1 MAELIIR
8 QGPDSGARS
17 SIEHELTLGRSSHS
31 RSNDKSFLRLSDAEI
46 SRRHMRIYKDGS
58 NYYVEDL
65 HSTNGTL
72 LHGKFLKPGEPNE
85 LKDGDELYLG
95 NSQAIFR
102 LRAVPVNQ
110 PSVAEFDL
118 APAMKSG
125 HKSTGEVH
133 VISNEEDQPD
143 VSMIVDASQILLQL
157 RDKVSGDADLN
168 KELVK
173 RMQAMVQVSIALGAI
188 TDLDELLAKIM
199 ELIFEIFEG
208 ADRAFVVAYN
218 AKNNQTHPLIMKHRD
233 SETPE
238 GEEIALSRTIID
250 QVLEQKHA
258 LMLVDALGDQRFG
271 EHDSVQDLAI
281 RSVMCAPL
289 LYEND
294 VLGLIQV
301 DTSQSSHVFTAE
313 DLEVLTGISA
323 QMAISMKNSQLYQE
337 IEGLFEGFVT
347 ASVQAIEARD
357 PSTAGHS
364 FRVADHTEQLAMA
377 VDRTD
382 EYGLREVEFSR
393 EQVQEIRYAALLHDF
408 GKVGVREHILTK
420 AKKLYPHEMAEL
432 KLRVK
437 YAKACLERKAYK
449 ELVDLYQNGDL
460 PPEEFQVR
468 RAQLDEKLHQEIN
481 RLNEFL
487 VMIMEVNEPE
497 YVYDKNTGRL
507 HEVNDYRFHDREEQE
522 IQLLSDF
529 EFSVLSF
536 SRGSLNPEER
546 REIES
551 HVSHTFEFLSLIPWT
566 GPFSGIP
573 DIAHAHHE
581 KLDGTGYP
589 QGLMADQIPVQSKIM
604 AIADIYDALTAGD
617 RPYRSGVPTETALH
631 VIEKEVKL
639 GKLDEQMFKIFVD
652 SESYKLRDNLASRSS

>member
-8 QGPDSGARS
+8 RGPDSGTRTM
-17 SIEHELTLGRSSHS
+17 IEQELVLGRSS
-31 RSNDKSFLRLSDAEI
+31 RSQPKNQPFLRLSDAEI
-46 SRRHMRIYKDGS
+46 SRRHLRIFKNGEGYF
-58 NYYVEDL
+58 VEDL
-65 HSTNGTL
+65 QSTNGTL
-72 LHGKFLKPGEPNE
+72 LHGKFLKPGEPLA
-85 LKDGDELYLG
+85 LKDGDEVYFG
-95 NSQAIFR
+95 NTQAVIR
-102 LRAVPVNQ
+102 LPVS
-110 PSVAEFDL
+110 PAETSEMEEFDL
-118 APAMKSG
+118 LPAKSARSG
-125 HKSTGEVH
+125 TSELH
-133 VISNEEDQPD
+133 VLSEEDKQPG

-157 RDKVSGDADLN
+157 RDQVSDDAAVN

-188 TDLDELLAKIM
+188 TDLDKLLAKIM
-199 ELIFEIFEG
+199 ELIFKIFEG
-208 ADRAFVVAYN
+208 ADRAFVVAY
-218 AKNNQTHPLIMKHRD
+218 KSDTQQFHPLIMRERD
-233 SETPE
+233 SEIPST
-238 GEEIALSRTIID
+238 EEISLSRTIIN

-258 LMLVDALGDQRFG
+258 LMLMDAMSDQRFG
-271 EHDSVQDLAI
+271 NQDSVVDLSI

-301 DTSQSSHVFTAE
+301 DSRQSSHVFAAE

-337 IEGLFEGFVT
+337 IEGLFEGFVK

-364 FRVADHTEQLAMA
+364 FRVADHTEQLAIA
-377 VDRTD
+377 VDRTG
-382 EYGLREVEFSR
+382 EHGLRDIVFSR

-420 AKKLYPHEMAEL
+420 AKKLYPHELGEL
-432 KLRVK
+432 KLRIK

-449 ELVDLYQNGDL
+449 DLVDLYQNGEIS
-460 PPEEFQVR
+460 PAEFQQQRVR
-468 RAQLDEKLHQEIN
+468 VEEQLQQEIA

-487 VMIMEVNEPE
+487 VMILEVNEPE
-497 YVYDKNTGRL
+497 FVYDKNKGRL
-507 HEVNDYRFHDREEQE
+507 HELNDSRFHDRDEQQ
-522 IQLLSDF
+522 IQLLTDF

-566 GPFSGIP
+566 GQFAGVP

-589 QGLMADQIPVQSKIM
+589 QGLLANQIPVQSKIM

-639 GKLDEQMFKIFVD
+639 GKLDEQMFRVFVD
-652 SESYKLRDNLASRSS
+652 SESYKLRDTK

>member
-8 QGPDSGARS
+8 RGPDSGTRTM
-17 SIEHELTLGRSSHS
+17 IEQELVLGRSS
-31 RSNDKSFLRLSDAEI
+31 RSQPNKQPFLRLSDAEI
-46 SRRHMRIYKDGS
+46 SRRHLRIFKNGEGYF
-58 NYYVEDL
+58 VEDL
-65 HSTNGTL
+65 QSTNGTL
-72 LHGKFLKPGEPNE
+72 LHGKFLKPGEPLA
-85 LKDGDELYLG
+85 LKDGDEVYFG
-95 NSQAIFR
+95 NTQAVFR
-102 LRAVPVNQ
+102 LPVS
-110 PSVAEFDL
+110 PAETSEMEEFDL
-118 APAMKSG
+118 APAKPSG
-125 HKSTGEVH
+125 SHARELH
-133 VISNEEDQPD
+133 VLSEEDKQPD

-157 RDKVSGDADLN
+157 RDQVSDDAAMN

-188 TDLDELLAKIM
+188 TDLDKLLAKIM
-199 ELIFEIFEG
+199 ELIFKIFEG
-208 ADRAFVVAYN
+208 ADRAFVVAY
-218 AKNNQTHPLIMKHRD
+218 KTDTKQFHPLIMRERD
-233 SETPE
+233 SETPST
-238 GEEIALSRTIID
+238 EEISLSRTIIN

-258 LMLVDALGDQRFG
+258 LMLMDAMSDQRFG
-271 EHDSVQDLAI
+271 NQDSVVDLSI

-301 DTSQSSHVFTAE
+301 DSRQSSHVFAAE

-337 IEGLFEGFVT
+337 IEGLFEGFVK

-364 FRVADHTEQLAMA
+364 FRVADHTEQLAIA
-377 VDRTD
+377 VDRTG
-382 EYGLREVEFSR
+382 EHGLRDIVFSR

-420 AKKLYPHEMAEL
+420 AKKLYPHELGEL
-432 KLRVK
+432 KLRIK

-449 ELVDLYQNGDL
+449 DLVEMYQNGEYS
-460 PPEEFQVR
+460 PAEFQLQRVR
-468 RAQLDEKLHQEIN
+468 VEEQLQQEIG

-487 VMIMEVNEPE
+487 VMILEVNEPE
-497 YVYDKNTGRL
+497 FVYDKNKGRL
-507 HEVNDYRFHDREEQE
+507 HELNDYRFHDRDEQQ
-522 IQLLSDF
+522 IQLLTDF

-566 GPFSGIP
+566 GQFAGVP

-589 QGLMADQIPVQSKIM
+589 QGLLADQIPVQSKIM

-639 GKLDEQMFKIFVD
+639 GKLDDQMFRVFVE
-652 SESYKLRDNLASRSS
+652 SESYKLRDAK

>member
-8 QGPDSGARS
+8 QGPDSGTRFK
-17 SIEHELTLGRSSHS
+17 IEQELILGRSSQS
-31 RSNDKSFLRLSDAEI
+31 RANDPKFLRLSDAEI
-46 SRRHMRIYKDGS
+46 SRQHMRIFQNGEGYF
-58 NYYVEDL
+58 VEDL

-72 LHGKFLKPGEPNE
+72 LEGKFLQPGAAQE
-85 LKDGDELYLG
+85 LKDGDELYFG
-95 NSQAIFR
+95 NSQAVFR
-102 LRAVPVNQ
+102 LQDVPATQSRV
-110 PSVAEFDL
+110 VDFDL
-118 APAMKSG
+118 APVKSG
-125 HKSTGEVH
+125 HRTTSELH
-133 VISNEEDQPD
+133 VISGDEDQPD
-143 VSMIVDASQILLQL
+143 VSMIVDASQILMQL
-157 RDKVSGDADLN
+157 RDKVSGDAELN

-173 RMQAMVQVSIALGAI
+173 RMQAMIQVSIALGAI

-199 ELIFEIFEG
+199 QLIFDIFEG
-208 ADRAFVVAYN
+208 ADRAFVVAYK
-218 AKNNQTHPLIMKHRD
+218 AKTNQFRPLIMRNRD
-233 SETPE
+233 SEIPP
-238 GEEIALSRTIID
+238 GEDIALSRTIIN

-258 LMLVDALGDQRFG
+258 LLLMDALGDQRFSN
-271 EHDSVQDLAI
+271 HDSIQDLSI

-294 VLGLIQV
+294 VLGLIQI
-301 DTSQSSHVFTAE
+301 DTRQSSHVFTAE
-313 DLEVLTGISA
+313 DLDVLTGISA

-377 VDRTD
+377 VDRTN
-382 EYGLREVEFSR
+382 EYGLRDITFSR
-393 EQVQEIRYAALLHDF
+393 EQIQEVRYAALLHDF

-420 AKKLYPHEMAEL
+420 AKKLYPHEMTEL
-432 KLRVK
+432 KLRIK

-449 ELVDLYQNGDL
+449 DSVDMYQNGGLSPD
-460 PPEEFQVR
+460 EFQLR
-468 RAQLDEKLHQEIN
+468 QNQLDEKLQQEIA

-487 VMIMEVNEPE
+487 VMILEVNEPE
-497 YVYDKNTGRL
+497 HLYDKNTGRL
-507 HEVNDYRFHDREEQE
+507 QEINDYRFTDQDEQE
-522 IQLLSDF
+522 IQLLTDF

-566 GPFSGIP
+566 GKYEGIP

-589 QGLMADQIPVQSKIM
+589 QGLMADQIPVQSRIM

-617 RPYRSGVPTETALH
+617 RPYRSGVPTETALQ
-631 VIEKEVKL
+631 VIENEVKL
-639 GKLDEQMFKIFVD
+639 GKLDEQLFRVFVE
-652 SESYKLRDNLASRSS
+652 SESYKLREN

>member
-8 QGPDSGARS
+8 QGPDSGTRFK
-17 SIEHELTLGRSSHS
+17 IEQELILGRSSQS
-31 RSNDKSFLRLSDAEI
+31 RANDPKFLRLSDAEI
-46 SRRHMRIYKDGS
+46 SRQHMRIFQNGEGYF
-58 NYYVEDL
+58 VEDL

-72 LHGKFLKPGEPNE
+72 LDGKFLKPGEAQE
-85 LKDGDELYLG
+85 LKDGDELYFG
-95 NSQAIFR
+95 NSQAVFR
-102 LRAVPVNQ
+102 LRDVPATHSSEVD
-110 PSVAEFDL
+110 FDL
-118 APAMKSG
+118 APVKTG
-125 HKSTGEVH
+125 QVRTGELH
-133 VISNEEDQPD
+133 VLSEEDDQPD
-143 VSMIVDASQILLQL
+143 VSMIVDASQILMQL
-157 RDKVSGDADLN
+157 RDKVSGDAELN

-173 RMQAMVQVSIALGAI
+173 RMQAMIQVSIALGAI

-199 ELIFEIFEG
+199 QLIFDIFEG
-208 ADRAFVVAYN
+208 ADRAFVVAYK
-218 AKNNQTHPLIMKHRD
+218 AKTNQFRPLIVRNRD
-233 SETPE
+233 SEIPP
-238 GEEIALSRTIID
+238 GEDIALSRTIIN

-258 LMLVDALGDQRFG
+258 LMLMDALDDQRFSN
-271 EHDSVQDLAI
+271 HDSIQDLSI

-294 VLGLIQV
+294 VLGLIQI
-301 DTSQSSHVFTAE
+301 DTRQSSHVFTAE
-313 DLEVLTGISA
+313 DLDVLTGISA
-323 QMAISMKNSQLYQE
+323 QIAISMKNSQLYQE

-377 VDRTD
+377 VDRTND
-382 EYGLREVEFSR
+382 YGLRDITFSR
-393 EQVQEIRYAALLHDF
+393 EQIQEVRYAALLHDF

-420 AKKLYPHEMAEL
+420 AKKLYPHEMVEL
-432 KLRVK
+432 KLRIK

-449 ELVDLYQNGDL
+449 DSVDLYQNGGLSPD
-460 PPEEFQVR
+460 EFQLR
-468 RAQLDEKLHQEIN
+468 QNQLNEKLQQEIA

-487 VMIMEVNEPE
+487 VMILEVNEPACQ
-497 YVYDKNTGRL
+497 YDKNTGHL
-507 HEVNDYRFHDREEQE
+507 HEVNEYYFTDQDEQE
-522 IQLLSDF
+522 IQLLTDF

-566 GPFSGIP
+566 EQFEGIP

-589 QGLMADQIPVQSKIM
+589 QGLMADQIPVQSRVM

-617 RPYRSGVPTETALH
+617 RPYRSGVPTETALQ
-631 VIEKEVKL
+631 VIENEVKI
-639 GKLDEQMFKIFVD
+639 GKLDEQMFRVFVE
-652 SESYKLRDNLASRSS
+652 SESYKLREN

>member
-8 QGPDSGARS
+8 QGPDSGTRFK
-17 SIEHELTLGRSSHS
+17 IEQELIMGRSSQS
-31 RSNDKSFLRLSDAEI
+31 RANDPKFLRLSDAEI
-46 SRRHMRIYKDGS
+46 SRQHMRIFQNGEGYF
-58 NYYVEDL
+58 VEDL

-72 LHGKFLKPGEPNE
+72 LRGKFLQPGAAQE
-85 LKDGDELYLG
+85 LKDGDELYFG
-95 NSQAIFR
+95 NSQAVFR
-102 LRAVPVNQ
+102 LQDVPATQSRV
-110 PSVAEFDL
+110 VDFDL
-118 APAMKSG
+118 APVKSG
-125 HKSTGEVH
+125 HRTTSELH
-133 VISNEEDQPD
+133 VISGDEDQPD
-143 VSMIVDASQILLQL
+143 VSMIVDASQILMQL
-157 RDKVSGDADLN
+157 RDKVSGDAELN

-173 RMQAMVQVSIALGAI
+173 RMQAMIQVSIALGAI

-199 ELIFEIFEG
+199 QLIFDIFEG
-208 ADRAFVVAYN
+208 ADRAFVVAYK
-218 AKNNQTHPLIMKHRD
+218 AKTNQFRPLIMRNRD
-233 SETPE
+233 SEIPP
-238 GEEIALSRTIID
+238 GEDIALSRTIIN

-258 LMLVDALGDQRFG
+258 LLLMDALGDQRFSN
-271 EHDSVQDLAI
+271 HDSIQDLSI

-294 VLGLIQV
+294 VLGLIQI
-301 DTSQSSHVFTAE
+301 DTRQSSHVFTAE
-313 DLEVLTGISA
+313 DLDVLTGISA

-377 VDRTD
+377 VDRTN
-382 EYGLREVEFSR
+382 EYGLRDITFSR
-393 EQVQEIRYAALLHDF
+393 EQIQEVRYAALLHDF

-420 AKKLYPHEMAEL
+420 AKKLYPHEMTEL
-432 KLRVK
+432 KLRIK

-449 ELVDLYQNGDL
+449 DSVDMYQNGGLSPD
-460 PPEEFQVR
+460 EFQLR
-468 RAQLDEKLHQEIN
+468 QNQLDEKLQQEIA

-487 VMIMEVNEPE
+487 VMILEVNEPE
-497 YVYDKNTGRL
+497 HLYDKNTGRL
-507 HEVNDYRFHDREEQE
+507 QEINDYRFADQDEQE
-522 IQLLSDF
+522 IQLLTDF

-566 GPFSGIP
+566 GQYEGIP

-589 QGLMADQIPVQSKIM
+589 QGLMADQIPVQSRIM

-617 RPYRSGVPTETALH
+617 RPYRSGVPTEAALQ
-631 VIEKEVKL
+631 VIENEVKI
-639 GKLDEQMFKIFVD
+639 GKLDEQLFRVFVE
-652 SESYKLRDNLASRSS
+652 SESYKLREN

>member
-8 QGPDSGARS
+8 QGPDSGTRFK
-17 SIEHELTLGRSSHS
+17 IEQELILGRSSHS
-31 RSNDKSFLRLSDAEI
+31 RANDPKFFRLSDAEI
-46 SRRHMRIYKDGS
+46 SRQHMRIFQNGEGYF
-58 NYYVEDL
+58 VEDL

-72 LHGKFLKPGEPNE
+72 LRGKFLQPGEAQE
-85 LKDGDELYLG
+85 LKDGDELFLG
-95 NSQAIFR
+95 NSQVVFR
-102 LRAVPVNQ
+102 LREVPATQSSEVD
-110 PSVAEFDL
+110 FDL
-118 APAMKSG
+118 ASVKTG
-125 HKSTGEVH
+125 QVRTGELH
-133 VISNEEDQPD
+133 VLSKDDDQPD
-143 VSMIVDASQILLQL
+143 VSMIVDASQILMQL
-157 RDKVSGDADLN
+157 RDKVSGDAELN

-173 RMQAMVQVSIALGAI
+173 RMQAMIQVSIALGAI

-199 ELIFEIFEG
+199 QLIFEIFER
-208 ADRAFVVAYN
+208 ADRAFVVAYK
-218 AKNNQTHPLIMKHRD
+218 AKTNQFHPLIIRNRG
-233 SETPE
+233 SEIPP
-238 GEEIALSRTIID
+238 GEDIALSRTIIN

-258 LMLVDALGDQRFG
+258 LLLMDALGDQRFSN
-271 EHDSVQDLAI
+271 HDSIQDLSI

-294 VLGLIQV
+294 VLGLIQI
-301 DTSQSSHVFTAE
+301 DTRQSSNVFTAE
-313 DLEVLTGISA
+313 DLDVLTGISA

-377 VDRTD
+377 VDRTND
-382 EYGLREVEFSR
+382 NGLSDITFSR
-393 EQVQEIRYAALLHDF
+393 EQIQEVRYAALLHDF

-432 KLRVK
+432 KLRIK
-437 YAKACLERKAYK
+437 YARACLERKAYK
-449 ELVDLYQNGDL
+449 DSVDLFLKGGLSPD
-460 PPEEFQVR
+460 EFQLR
-468 RAQLDEKLHQEIN
+468 QNQLDEKLQQDIA

-487 VMIMEVNEPE
+487 VMILEVNEPE
-497 YVYDKNTGRL
+497 HLYDKNTGRL
-507 HEVNDYRFHDREEQE
+507 HEANDYRFLDQDEQE
-522 IQLLSDF
+522 IQLLTDF

-551 HVSHTFEFLSLIPWT
+551 HVSHTFDFLSLIPWT
-566 GPFSGIP
+566 GQYEGIP

-589 QGLMADQIPVQSKIM
+589 QGLMADQIPVQSRIM

-617 RPYRSGVPTETALH
+617 RPYRSGVPTETALQ
-631 VIEKEVKL
+631 VIENEVKI
-639 GKLDEQMFKIFVD
+639 GKLDEQMFRVFVE
-652 SESYKLRDNLASRSS
+652 SESYKLREN

>member
-8 QGPDSGARS
+8 QGPDSGTRFK
-17 SIEHELTLGRSSHS
+17 IEQELILGRSSQS
-31 RSNDKSFLRLSDAEI
+31 RANDPKFLRLSDAEI
-46 SRRHMRIYKDGS
+46 SRQHMRIFQNGEGYF
-58 NYYVEDL
+58 VEDL

-72 LHGKFLKPGEPNE
+72 LRGKFLQPGAAQE
-85 LKDGDELYLG
+85 LKDGDELYFG
-95 NSQAIFR
+95 NSQAVFR
-102 LRAVPVNQ
+102 LQDVPATQSRV
-110 PSVAEFDL
+110 VDFDL
-118 APAMKSG
+118 APVKSG
-125 HKSTGEVH
+125 HRTTSELH
-133 VISNEEDQPD
+133 VISGDEDQPD
-143 VSMIVDASQILLQL
+143 VSMIVDASQILMQL
-157 RDKVSGDADLN
+157 RDKVSGDAELN

-173 RMQAMVQVSIALGAI
+173 RMQAMIQVSIALGAI

-199 ELIFEIFEG
+199 QLIFDIFEG
-208 ADRAFVVAYN
+208 ADRAFVVAYR
-218 AKNNQTHPLIMKHRD
+218 AKTNQFRPLIMRNRD
-233 SETPE
+233 SEIPP
-238 GEEIALSRTIID
+238 GEDIALSRTIIN

-258 LMLVDALGDQRFG
+258 LLLMDALGDQRFSN
-271 EHDSVQDLAI
+271 HDSIQDLSI

-294 VLGLIQV
+294 VLGLIQI
-301 DTSQSSHVFTAE
+301 DTRQSSHVFTAE
-313 DLEVLTGISA
+313 DLDVLTGISA

-377 VDRTD
+377 VDRTN
-382 EYGLREVEFSR
+382 EYGLRDITFSR
-393 EQVQEIRYAALLHDF
+393 GQLQEVRYAALLHDF

-420 AKKLYPHEMAEL
+420 AKKLYPHEMTEL
-432 KLRVK
+432 KLRIK
-437 YAKACLERKAYK
+437 FAKACLERKAYK
-449 ELVDLYQNGDL
+449 DSVDMYQNGGLSPD
-460 PPEEFQVR
+460 EFQLR
-468 RAQLDEKLHQEIN
+468 QNQLEEKLQQEIA

-487 VMIMEVNEPE
+487 VMILEVNEPE
-497 YVYDKNTGRL
+497 HLYDKNTGRL
-507 HEVNDYRFHDREEQE
+507 QEINDYRFTDQDEQE
-522 IQLLSDF
+522 IQLLTDF

-566 GPFSGIP
+566 GKYEGIP

-589 QGLMADQIPVQSKIM
+589 QGLMADQIPVQSRIM

-617 RPYRSGVPTETALH
+617 RPYRSGVPTETALQ
-631 VIEKEVKL
+631 VIENEVKL
-639 GKLDEQMFKIFVD
+639 GKLDEQLFRVFVE
-652 SESYKLRDNLASRSS
+652 SECYKLREN

>member
-8 QGPDSGARS
+8 RGPDSGTRTM
-17 SIEHELTLGRSSHS
+17 IEQELVLGRSS
-31 RSNDKSFLRLSDAEI
+31 RSQPNKQPFLRLSDAEI
-46 SRRHMRIYKDGS
+46 SRRHLRIFKNGEGYF
-58 NYYVEDL
+58 VEDL
-65 HSTNGTL
+65 QSTNGTL
-72 LHGKFLKPGEPNE
+72 LHGKFLKPGEPLA
-85 LKDGDELYLG
+85 LKDGDEVYFG
-95 NSQAIFR
+95 NTQAVFR
-102 LRAVPVNQ
+102 LPVS
-110 PSVAEFDL
+110 PAETSEMEEFDL
-118 APAMKSG
+118 APAKPSG
-125 HKSTGEVH
+125 SHARELH
-133 VISNEEDQPD
+133 VLSEEDKQPD

-157 RDKVSGDADLN
+157 RDQVSDDAAMN

-188 TDLDELLAKIM
+188 TDLDKLLAKIM
-199 ELIFEIFEG
+199 ELIFKIFEG
-208 ADRAFVVAYN
+208 ADRAFVVAY
-218 AKNNQTHPLIMKHRD
+218 KTDTKQFHPLIMRERD
-233 SETPE
+233 SETPST
-238 GEEIALSRTIID
+238 EEISLSRTIIN

-258 LMLVDALGDQRFG
+258 LMLMDAMSDQRFG
-271 EHDSVQDLAI
+271 NQDSVVDLSI

-301 DTSQSSHVFTAE
+301 DSRQSSHVFAAE

-337 IEGLFEGFVT
+337 IEGLFEGFVK

-364 FRVADHTEQLAMA
+364 FRVADHTEQLAIA
-377 VDRTD
+377 VDRTG
-382 EYGLREVEFSR
+382 EHGLRDIVFSR

-420 AKKLYPHEMAEL
+420 AKKLYPHELGEL
-432 KLRVK
+432 KLRIK

-449 ELVDLYQNGDL
+449 DLVDLYQNGEYS
-460 PPEEFQVR
+460 PTEFQLQRVR
-468 RAQLDEKLHQEIN
+468 VEEQLQQEIAQ
-481 RLNEFL
+481 LNEFL
-487 VMIMEVNEPE
+487 VMILEVNEPE
-497 YVYDKNTGRL
+497 FVYDKNKGRL
-507 HEVNDYRFHDREEQE
+507 HELNDYRFHDRDEQQ
-522 IQLLSDF
+522 IQLLTDF

-566 GPFSGIP
+566 GQFAGVP

-589 QGLMADQIPVQSKIM
+589 QGLLADEIPVQSKIM

-639 GKLDEQMFKIFVD
+639 GKLDEQMFRVFVD
-652 SESYKLRDNLASRSS
+652 SESYKLRDIK

>member
-8 QGPDSGARS
+8 RGPDSGTRTM
-17 SIEHELTLGRSSHS
+17 IEQELVLGRSS
-31 RSNDKSFLRLSDAEI
+31 RSQPNKQPFLRLSDAEI
-46 SRRHMRIYKDGS
+46 SRRHLRIFKNGEGYF
-58 NYYVEDL
+58 VEDL
-65 HSTNGTL
+65 KSTNGTL
-72 LHGKFLKPGEPNE
+72 LHGKFLKPGEPLA
-85 LKDGDELYLG
+85 LKDGDEVYFG
-95 NSQAIFR
+95 NTQAVIR
-102 LRAVPVNQ
+102 LPVS
-110 PSVAEFDL
+110 PAETSEMEEFDL
-118 APAMKSG
+118 APAKPPGS
-125 HKSTGEVH
+125 HASELH
-133 VISNEEDQPD
+133 VLSEEDKQPD

-157 RDKVSGDADLN
+157 RDQVSDDAAMN

-188 TDLDELLAKIM
+188 TDLDKLLAKIM
-199 ELIFEIFEG
+199 ELIFKIFEG
-208 ADRAFVVAYN
+208 ADRAFVVAY
-218 AKNNQTHPLIMKHRD
+218 KTDTKQFHPLIMRERD
-233 SETPE
+233 SETPSTE
-238 GEEIALSRTIID
+238 KISLSRTIIN

-258 LMLVDALGDQRFG
+258 LMLMDAMSDQRFG
-271 EHDSVQDLAI
+271 NQDSVVDLSI

-301 DTSQSSHVFTAE
+301 DSRQSSHVFAAE

-323 QMAISMKNSQLYQE
+323 QMAISMKNSHLYQE
-337 IEGLFEGFVT
+337 IEGLFEGFVK

-364 FRVADHTEQLAMA
+364 FRVADHTEQLAIA
-377 VDRTD
+377 VDRTG
-382 EYGLREVEFSR
+382 EHGLRDIVFSR

-420 AKKLYPHEMAEL
+420 AKKLYPHELGEL
-432 KLRVK
+432 KLRIK

-449 ELVDLYQNGDL
+449 DLVEMYQNGEYS
-460 PPEEFQVR
+460 PSEFQLQRVR
-468 RAQLDEKLHQEIN
+468 VEEQLQQEIAQ
-481 RLNEFL
+481 LNEFL
-487 VMIMEVNEPE
+487 VMILEVNEPE
-497 YVYDKNTGRL
+497 FVYDKNKGRL
-507 HEVNDYRFHDREEQE
+507 HELNDYRFHDRDEQQ
-522 IQLLSDF
+522 IQLLTDF

-566 GPFSGIP
+566 GQFAGVP

-589 QGLMADQIPVQSKIM
+589 QGLLADEIPVQSKIM

-639 GKLDEQMFKIFVD
+639 GKLDEQMFRVFVE
-652 SESYKLRDNLASRSS
+652 SESYKLRDTK

>member
-8 QGPDSGARS
+8 QGPDSGARTT
-17 SIEHELTLGRSSHS
+17 IEHELTLGRSSHS
-31 RSNDKSFLRLSDAEI
+31 YTNDQQFFRLSDAEI
-46 SRRHMRIYKDGS
+46 SRRHMRIFQTAGS
-58 NYYVEDL
+58 YFVEDL

-72 LHGKFLKPGEPNE
+72 LQGKFLKPGEAQE

-95 NSQAIFR
+95 NSQAVFR
-102 LRAVPVNQ
+102 LRDVPATQ
-110 PSVAEFDL
+110 PNVAEFDL
-118 APAMKSG
+118 APVKPG
-125 HKSTGEVH
+125 RFRTGELH
-133 VISNEEDQPD
+133 VLSKDDEQPD
-143 VSMIVDASQILLQL
+143 VSMIVDASQILMNL
-157 RDKVSGDADLN
+157 RDKVSGDAELN

-188 TDLDELLAKIM
+188 TDLDELLANIM
-199 ELIFEIFEG
+199 KLIFEIFEG
-208 ADRAFVVAYN
+208 ADRAFVVAYK
-218 AKNNQTHPLIMKHRD
+218 AKTNQVHPLIMRNRD
-233 SETPE
+233 SEIPP
-238 GEEIALSRTIID
+238 GEDIALSRTIIN
-250 QVLEQKHA
+250 QALEQKHA
-258 LMLVDALGDQRFG
+258 LLLMDALGDQRFSN
-271 EHDSVQDLAI
+271 HDSIQDLSI

-301 DTSQSSHVFTAE
+301 DTRQSSHVFTAE

-382 EYGLREVEFSR
+382 EYGLRDISFSR
-393 EQVQEIRYAALLHDF
+393 EQLQEVRYAALLHDF

-432 KLRVK
+432 KLRIK
-437 YAKACLERKAYK
+437 YAKACMERKAYK
-449 ELVDLYQNGDL
+449 DLVDLYQNEGLSPD
-460 PPEEFQVR
+460 EFQLR
-468 RAQLDEKLHQEIN
+468 RNQLDEKLRQEIAQ
-481 RLNEFL
+481 LNEFL
-487 VMIMEVNEPE
+487 VMILEVNEPE
-497 YVYDKNTGRL
+497 YQYDKNIGRL
-507 HEVNDYRFHDREEQE
+507 HEINNYHFSDRDEQE
-522 IQLLSDF
+522 IQLLTDF

-566 GPFSGIP
+566 GQFAGIP

-589 QGLMADQIPVQSKIM
+589 QGLLADQIPAQSKIM

-617 RPYRSGVPTETALH
+617 RPYHSGVPTETALH

-639 GKLDEQMFKIFVD
+639 GKLDEQM
-652 SESYKLRDNLASRSS
+652 

>member
-8 QGPDSGARS
+8 QGPDSGTRTP
-17 SIEHELTLGRSSHS
+17 IEQELVLGRSS
-31 RSNDKSFLRLSDAEI
+31 RSNSSEQAFLRLSDAEI
-46 SRRHMRIYKDGS
+46 SRRHLRIFKEGEDYF
-58 NYYVEDL
+58 VEDL
-65 HSTNGTL
+65 QSTNGTL
-72 LHGKFLKPGEPNE
+72 LHGRFLKPGEPE
-85 LKDGDELYLG
+85 ALKDGDEVYFG
-95 NSQAIFR
+95 ITQAVFR
-102 LRAVPVNQ
+102 LPEVP
-110 PSVAEFDL
+110 AEMPDIEDFDL
-118 APAMKSG
+118 APAKPRRSY
-125 HKSTGEVH
+125 TGELRVL
-133 VISNEEDQPD
+133 SEEDKQPD

-157 RDKVSGDADLN
+157 RDQVSEDAELN
-168 KELVK
+168 KELAK

-188 TDLDELLAKIM
+188 TDLDKLLAKIM
-199 ELIFEIFEG
+199 ELVFNIFEG
-208 ADRAFVVAYN
+208 ADRAFVVAYK
-218 AKNNQTHPLIMKHRD
+218 ADTHQFHPLIMRDRD
-233 SETPE
+233 SETPST
-238 GEEIALSRTIID
+238 EEIALSRTIIN
-250 QVLEQKHA
+250 QVLKQKHA
-258 LMLVDALGDQRFG
+258 LMLMDAMSDQRFG
-271 EHDSVQDLAI
+271 NQDSVVDLSI
-281 RSVMCAPL
+281 RSVICAPL

-294 VLGLIQV
+294 VLGMIQV
-301 DTSQSSHVFTAE
+301 DSRQSSHVFTAE

-337 IEGLFEGFVT
+337 IEGLFEGFVK

-364 FRVADHTEQLAMA
+364 FRVADHTEQLAIA

-382 EYGLREVEFSR
+382 EPGLRDIIFSR

-420 AKKLYPHEMAEL
+420 AKKLYPHELGEL

-437 YAKACLERKAYK
+437 YAKVCLERKAYK
-449 ELVDLYQNGDL
+449 DLVDMYQNGEHS
-460 PPEEFQVR
+460 PAEFQLQRVR
-468 RAQLDEKLHQEIN
+468 VEEKLQQEIAQM
-481 RLNEFL
+481 NEFL
-487 VMIMEVNEPE
+487 VMILEVNEPGF
-497 YVYDKNTGRL
+497 VYDKNKGRL
-507 HEVNDYRFHDREEQE
+507 HEVNDYRFHDRDDQQ
-522 IQLLSDF
+522 IQLLTDF

-566 GPFSGIP
+566 GQFAGVP

-589 QGLMADQIPVQSKIM
+589 QGLLADEIPVQSKIM
-604 AIADIYDALTAGD
+604 AISDIYDALTAGD

-639 GKLDEQMFKIFVD
+639 GKLDEQMFRVFVD
-652 SESYKLRDNLASRSS
+652 SESYKLRDIN

>member
-8 QGPDSGARS
+8 QGPDSGIRS
-17 SIEHELTLGRSSHS
+17 MIADELVLGRSSRNTDDQH
-31 RSNDKSFLRLSDAEI
+31 FLRLTDAEI
-46 SRRHMRIYKDGS
+46 SRRHLRIFQNSDG
-58 NYYVEDL
+58 YFVEDL
-65 HSTNGTL
+65 QSTNGTL
-72 LHGKFLKPGEPNE
+72 ICGKFLKPGEPQA
-85 LKDGDELYLG
+85 LKDGDEVFFG
-95 NSQAIFR
+95 NTQAVFR
-102 LRAVPVNQ
+102 LPESPAVA
-110 PSVAEFDL
+110 SELAEFDL
-118 APAMKSG
+118 SPPPSAATKAGQLHILSA
-125 HKSTGEVH
+125 
-133 VISNEEDQPD
+133 EDKQPD

-157 RDKVSGDADLN
+157 RDQVTDDAAMN
-168 KELVK
+168 KELAR

-188 TDLDELLAKIM
+188 TDLDALLAKIM
-199 ELIFEIFEG
+199 ELIFKIFAG
-208 ADRAFVVAYN
+208 ADRAIVVAFK
-218 AKNNQTHPLIMKHRD
+218 ADTNQIQPLIIRD
-233 SETPE
+233 RECDIPST
-238 GEEIALSRTIID
+238 EEMVLSRTIVN

-258 LMLVDALGDQRFG
+258 LMLMDAQSDRRFG
-271 EHDSVQDLAI
+271 SQDSVVDLAI

-301 DTSQSSHVFTAE
+301 DSRQSSHMFTAE
-313 DLEVLTGISA
+313 DLEILTGISA

-337 IEGLFEGFVT
+337 IEGLFEGFVK

-364 FRVADHTEQLAMA
+364 FRVADHTEQLAIA
-377 VDRTD
+377 VDRTG
-382 EYGLREVEFSR
+382 EHGLRDIVFSR
-393 EQVQEIRYAALLHDF
+393 EQIQEVRYAALLHDF
-408 GKVGVREHILTK
+408 GKVGVREHVLTK
-420 AKKLYPHEMAEL
+420 AKKLYPHELGEL
-432 KLRVK
+432 KLRIK

-449 ELVDLYQNGDL
+449 ELVDKYQSGEYSPSEIQVQRVRL
-460 PPEEFQVR
+460 EE
-468 RAQLDEKLHQEIN
+468 QLQQELA

-487 VMIMEVNEPE
+487 VMILEVNEPE
-497 YVYDKNTGRL
+497 YVYDKNKGRL
-507 HEVNDYRFHDREEQE
+507 HELNDYRFHDRDEQQ
-522 IQLLSDF
+522 IQLLTDF

-566 GPFSGIP
+566 GQFAGVP

-589 QGLMADQIPVQSKIM
+589 QGLLADQIPVQSKIM

-617 RPYRSGVPTETALH
+617 RPYRRGVPTETALH

-639 GKLDEQMFKIFVD
+639 GKLDEQMFRVFVE
-652 SESYKLRDNLASRSS
+652 SESYKLRDAKTTG

>member
-8 QGPDSGARS
+8 QGPDSGTRFK
-17 SIEHELTLGRSSHS
+17 IEQELILGRSSQS
-31 RSNDKSFLRLSDAEI
+31 RANDPKFLRLSDAEI
-46 SRRHMRIYKDGS
+46 SRQHMRIFQNGEGYF
-58 NYYVEDL
+58 VEDL

-72 LHGKFLKPGEPNE
+72 LEGKFLQPGAAQE
-85 LKDGDELYLG
+85 LKDGDELYFG
-95 NSQAIFR
+95 NSQAVFR
-102 LRAVPVNQ
+102 LQDVPATQSRV
-110 PSVAEFDL
+110 VDFDL
-118 APAMKSG
+118 APVKSG
-125 HKSTGEVH
+125 HRTTSELH
-133 VISNEEDQPD
+133 VISGDEDQPD
-143 VSMIVDASQILLQL
+143 VSMIVDASQILMQL
-157 RDKVSGDADLN
+157 RDKVSGDAELN

-173 RMQAMVQVSIALGAI
+173 RMQAMIQVSIALGAI

-199 ELIFEIFEG
+199 QLIFDIFEG
-208 ADRAFVVAYN
+208 ADRAFVVAYK
-218 AKNNQTHPLIMKHRD
+218 AKTNQFRPLIMRNRD
-233 SETPE
+233 SEIPP
-238 GEEIALSRTIID
+238 GEDIALSRTIIN

-258 LMLVDALGDQRFG
+258 LLLMDALGDQRFSN
-271 EHDSVQDLAI
+271 HDSIQDLSI

-294 VLGLIQV
+294 VLGLIQI
-301 DTSQSSHVFTAE
+301 DTRQSSHVFTAE
-313 DLEVLTGISA
+313 DLDVLTGISA

-377 VDRTD
+377 VDRTN
-382 EYGLREVEFSR
+382 EYGLRDITFSR
-393 EQVQEIRYAALLHDF
+393 EQIQEVRYAALLHDF

-420 AKKLYPHEMAEL
+420 AKKLYPHEMTEL
-432 KLRVK
+432 KLRIK

-449 ELVDLYQNGDL
+449 DSVDMYQNGGLSPD
-460 PPEEFQVR
+460 EFQLR
-468 RAQLDEKLHQEIN
+468 QNQLGEKLRQEIA

-487 VMIMEVNEPE
+487 VMILEVNEPE
-497 YVYDKNTGRL
+497 HLYDKNTGRL
-507 HEVNDYRFHDREEQE
+507 QEINDYRFADQDEQE
-522 IQLLSDF
+522 IQLLTDF

-566 GPFSGIP
+566 GQYEGIP

-589 QGLMADQIPVQSKIM
+589 QGLMADQIPVQSRIM

-617 RPYRSGVPTETALH
+617 RPYRSGVPTEAALQ
-631 VIEKEVKL
+631 VIENEVKI
-639 GKLDEQMFKIFVD
+639 GKLDEQLFRVFVE
-652 SESYKLRDNLASRSS
+652 SESYKLREN

>member
-8 QGPDSGARS
+8 QGPDSGARATL
-17 SIEHELTLGRSSHS
+17 EHELTLGRSTHS
-31 RSNDKSFLRLSDAEI
+31 RTNDQLFLRLSDAEI
-46 SRRHMRIYKDGS
+46 SRRHMRIFLKGDSYF
-58 NYYVEDL
+58 VEDL
-65 HSTNGTL
+65 SSTNGTL
-72 LHGKFLKPGEPNE
+72 LHGKFLKPGEAQE

-95 NSQAIFR
+95 NSQAVFR
-102 LRAVPVNQ
+102 LRDVIAPQ
-110 PSVAEFDL
+110 TSSVDFDL
-118 APAMKSG
+118 APVKTG
-125 HKSTGEVH
+125 QVRTGELH
-133 VISNEEDQPD
+133 VLSKDDEQPD
-143 VSMIVDASQILLQL
+143 VSMIVDASQILMQL

-188 TDLDELLAKIM
+188 TELDELLAKIM
-199 ELIFEIFEG
+199 QLIFEIFEG
-208 ADRAFVVAYN
+208 ADRAFVVAYKAN
-218 AKNNQTHPLIMKHRD
+218 TNQFRPLIMRNRD
-233 SETPE
+233 SETPA
-238 GEEIALSRTIID
+238 GEDIALSRTIVN

-258 LMLVDALGDQRFG
+258 LMLMDAQGDQRFSN
-271 EHDSVQDLAI
+271 HDSIQDLAI

-289 LYEND
+289 LYENE
-294 VLGLIQV
+294 VLGLIQI
-301 DTSQSSHVFTAE
+301 DTCESSHVFTAE
-313 DLEVLTGISA
+313 DLDVLTGISA
-323 QMAISMKNSQLYQE
+323 QMAISMKNSQLYKE

-382 EYGLREVEFSR
+382 EHGLRDVAFSR
-393 EQVQEIRYAALLHDF
+393 EQIQEVRYAALLHDF

-420 AKKLYPHEMAEL
+420 AKKLYPHEMVEL
-432 KLRVK
+432 KLRIK

-449 ELVDLYQNGDL
+449 DLVDLYQNGL
-460 PPEEFQVR
+460 SPEEFQLR
-468 RAQLDEKLHQEIN
+468 RNELEAKLQQEIA

-487 VMIMEVNEPE
+487 VMILEVNEPE
-497 YVYDKNTGRL
+497 YQYDKNTGRL
-507 HEVNDYRFHDREEQE
+507 HELNEYRFNDRDEQE
-522 IQLLSDF
+522 IQLLTDF

-566 GPFSGIP
+566 GQYSGIP

-631 VIEKEVKL
+631 VIDKEVKL
-639 GKLDEQMFKIFVD
+639 GKLDEQMFRVFVE
-652 SESYKLRDNLASRSS
+652 SESYKLREN

>member
-8 QGPDSGARS
+8 RGPDSGTRTM
-17 SIEHELTLGRSSHS
+17 IEQELVLGRSS
-31 RSNDKSFLRLSDAEI
+31 RSQPNKQPFLRLSDAEI
-46 SRRHMRIYKDGS
+46 SRRHLRIFKNGEGYF
-58 NYYVEDL
+58 VEDL
-65 HSTNGTL
+65 QSTNGTL
-72 LHGKFLKPGEPNE
+72 LHGKFLKPGEPLA
-85 LKDGDELYLG
+85 LKDGDEVYFG
-95 NSQAIFR
+95 NTQAVFR
-102 LRAVPVNQ
+102 LPVS
-110 PSVAEFDL
+110 PAETSEMEEFDL
-118 APAMKSG
+118 APAKPSG
-125 HKSTGEVH
+125 SHARELH
-133 VISNEEDQPD
+133 VLSEEDKQPD

-157 RDKVSGDADLN
+157 RDQVSDDAAMN

-188 TDLDELLAKIM
+188 TDLDKLLAKIM
-199 ELIFEIFEG
+199 ELIFKIFEG
-208 ADRAFVVAYN
+208 ADRAFVVAY
-218 AKNNQTHPLIMKHRD
+218 KTDTKQFHPLIMRERD
-233 SETPE
+233 SETPST
-238 GEEIALSRTIID
+238 EEISLSRTIIN

-258 LMLVDALGDQRFG
+258 LMLMDAMSDQRFG
-271 EHDSVQDLAI
+271 NQDSVVDLSI

-301 DTSQSSHVFTAE
+301 DSRQSSHVFAAE

-337 IEGLFEGFVT
+337 IEGLFEGFVK

-364 FRVADHTEQLAMA
+364 FRVADHTEQLAIA
-377 VDRTD
+377 VDRTG
-382 EYGLREVEFSR
+382 EHGLRDIVFSR

-420 AKKLYPHEMAEL
+420 AKKLYPHELGEL
-432 KLRVK
+432 KLRIK

-449 ELVDLYQNGDL
+449 DLVDLYQNGEYS
-460 PPEEFQVR
+460 PAEFQLQRVR
-468 RAQLDEKLHQEIN
+468 VEEQLQQEIA

-487 VMIMEVNEPE
+487 VMILEVNEPE
-497 YVYDKNTGRL
+497 FVYDKNRGRL
-507 HEVNDYRFHDREEQE
+507 HELNDYRFHDRDEQK
-522 IQLLSDF
+522 IQLLTDF

-566 GPFSGIP
+566 GQFAGVP

-589 QGLMADQIPVQSKIM
+589 QGLLADQIPVQSKIM

-617 RPYRSGVPTETALH
+617 RPYRNGVPTETALH

-639 GKLDEQMFKIFVD
+639 GKLDEQMFRVFVD
-652 SESYKLRDNLASRSS
+652 SESYKLRDTK

>member
-8 QGPDSGARS
+8 QGPDSGTRFK
-17 SIEHELTLGRSSHS
+17 IEQDLILGRSSHS
-31 RSNDKSFLRLSDAEI
+31 RVNDPKFFRLSDAEI
-46 SRRHMRIYKDGS
+46 SRQHMRIFQNGEGYF
-58 NYYVEDL
+58 VEDL

-72 LHGKFLKPGEPNE
+72 LDGKFLKPGEAQE
-85 LKDGDELYLG
+85 LKDGDELYFG
-95 NSQAIFR
+95 NSQAVFR
-102 LRAVPVNQ
+102 LRDVPATQSSEVD
-110 PSVAEFDL
+110 FDL
-118 APAMKSG
+118 APVKTG
-125 HKSTGEVH
+125 QVRTGELH
-133 VISNEEDQPD
+133 VLSEEDDQPD
-143 VSMIVDASQILLQL
+143 VSMIVDASQILMQL
-157 RDKVSGDADLN
+157 RDKVSEDAELN

-173 RMQAMVQVSIALGAI
+173 RMQAMIQVSIALGAI

-199 ELIFEIFEG
+199 QLIFEIFEG
-208 ADRAFVVAYN
+208 ADRAFVVAYK
-218 AKNNQTHPLIMKHRD
+218 AKTNQFRPLIMRNRD
-233 SETPE
+233 SEIPP
-238 GEEIALSRTIID
+238 GEDIALSRTIIN

-258 LMLVDALGDQRFG
+258 LMLMDALDDQRFSN
-271 EHDSVQDLAI
+271 HDSIQDLSI

-294 VLGLIQV
+294 VLGLIQI
-301 DTSQSSHVFTAE
+301 DTRQSSHVFTAE
-313 DLEVLTGISA
+313 DLDVLTGISA

-377 VDRTD
+377 VDRTN
-382 EYGLREVEFSR
+382 EYGLRDTTFSR
-393 EQVQEIRYAALLHDF
+393 EQIQEVRYAALLHDF

-420 AKKLYPHEMAEL
+420 AKKLYPHEMVEL
-432 KLRVK
+432 KLRIK

-449 ELVDLYQNGDL
+449 DSVDLYQNGGLSPD
-460 PPEEFQVR
+460 EFQLR
-468 RAQLDEKLHQEIN
+468 QNQLNEKLQQEIA

-487 VMIMEVNEPE
+487 VMILEVNEPACQ
-497 YVYDKNTGRL
+497 YDKNTGHL
-507 HEVNDYRFHDREEQE
+507 HEVNEYYFTDQDEQK
-522 IQLLSDF
+522 IQLLTDF

-566 GPFSGIP
+566 GQFEGIP

-589 QGLMADQIPVQSKIM
+589 QGLMADQIPVQSRIM

-617 RPYRSGVPTETALH
+617 RPYRSGVPTETALQ
-631 VIEKEVKL
+631 VIENEVKI
-639 GKLDEQMFKIFVD
+639 GKLDEQMFRVFIE
-652 SESYKLRDNLASRSS
+652 SESYKLREN

>member
-8 QGPDSGARS
+8 RGPDSGTRTM
-17 SIEHELTLGRSSHS
+17 IEQELVLGRSS
-31 RSNDKSFLRLSDAEI
+31 RSQPNKQPFLRLSDAEI
-46 SRRHMRIYKDGS
+46 SRRHLRIFKNGEGYF
-58 NYYVEDL
+58 VEDL
-65 HSTNGTL
+65 QSTNGTL
-72 LHGKFLKPGEPNE
+72 LHGKFLKPGEPLA
-85 LKDGDELYLG
+85 LKDGDEVYFG
-95 NSQAIFR
+95 NTQAVFR
-102 LRAVPVNQ
+102 LPVS
-110 PSVAEFDL
+110 PAETSEMEEFDL
-118 APAMKSG
+118 APAKPSG
-125 HKSTGEVH
+125 SHARELH
-133 VISNEEDQPD
+133 VLSEEDKQPD

-157 RDKVSGDADLN
+157 RDQVSDDAAMN

-188 TDLDELLAKIM
+188 TDLDKLLAKIM
-199 ELIFEIFEG
+199 ELIFKIFEG
-208 ADRAFVVAYN
+208 ADRAFVVAY
-218 AKNNQTHPLIMKHRD
+218 KTDTKQFHPLIMRERD
-233 SETPE
+233 SETPST
-238 GEEIALSRTIID
+238 EEISLSRTIIN

-258 LMLVDALGDQRFG
+258 LMLMDAMSDQRFG
-271 EHDSVQDLAI
+271 NQDSVVDLSI

-301 DTSQSSHVFTAE
+301 DSRQSSHVFAAE

-337 IEGLFEGFVT
+337 IEGLFEGFVK

-364 FRVADHTEQLAMA
+364 FRVADHTEQLAIA
-377 VDRTD
+377 VDRTG
-382 EYGLREVEFSR
+382 EHGLRDIVFSR

-420 AKKLYPHEMAEL
+420 AKKLYPHELGEL
-432 KLRVK
+432 KLRIK

-449 ELVDLYQNGDL
+449 DLVEMYQNGEYS
-460 PPEEFQVR
+460 PTEFQLQRVR
-468 RAQLDEKLHQEIN
+468 VEEQLQQEIAQ
-481 RLNEFL
+481 LNEFL
-487 VMIMEVNEPE
+487 VMILEVNEPE
-497 YVYDKNTGRL
+497 FVYDKNKGRL
-507 HEVNDYRFHDREEQE
+507 HELNDYRFHDRDEQQ
-522 IQLLSDF
+522 IQLLTDF

-566 GPFSGIP
+566 GQFAGVP

-589 QGLMADQIPVQSKIM
+589 QGLLADEIPVQSKIM

-639 GKLDEQMFKIFVD
+639 GKLDEQMFRVFVD
-652 SESYKLRDNLASRSS
+652 SESYKLRDIK

>member
-8 QGPDSGARS
+8 RGPDSGTRTM
-17 SIEHELTLGRSSHS
+17 IEQELVLGRSS
-31 RSNDKSFLRLSDAEI
+31 RSQPNKQPFLRLSDAEI
-46 SRRHMRIYKDGS
+46 SRRHLRIFKNGEGYF
-58 NYYVEDL
+58 VEDL
-65 HSTNGTL
+65 QSTNGTL
-72 LHGKFLKPGEPNE
+72 LHGKFLKPGEPLA
-85 LKDGDELYLG
+85 LKDGDEVYFG
-95 NSQAIFR
+95 NTQAVFR
-102 LRAVPVNQ
+102 LPVS
-110 PSVAEFDL
+110 PAETSEMEEFDL
-118 APAMKSG
+118 APAKPSG
-125 HKSTGEVH
+125 SHARELH
-133 VISNEEDQPD
+133 VLSEEDKQPD

-157 RDKVSGDADLN
+157 RDQVSDDAAMN

-188 TDLDELLAKIM
+188 TDLDKLLAKIM
-199 ELIFEIFEG
+199 ELIFKIFEG
-208 ADRAFVVAYN
+208 ADRAFVVAY
-218 AKNNQTHPLIMKHRD
+218 KTDTKQFHPLIMRERD
-233 SETPE
+233 SETPST
-238 GEEIALSRTIID
+238 EEISLSRTIIN

-258 LMLVDALGDQRFG
+258 LMLMDAMSDQRFG
-271 EHDSVQDLAI
+271 NQDSVVDLSI

-301 DTSQSSHVFTAE
+301 DSRQSSHVFSAE

-337 IEGLFEGFVT
+337 IEGLFEGFVK

-364 FRVADHTEQLAMA
+364 FRVADHTEQLAIA
-377 VDRTD
+377 VDRTG
-382 EYGLREVEFSR
+382 EHGLRDIVFSR

-420 AKKLYPHEMAEL
+420 AKKLYPHELGEL
-432 KLRVK
+432 KLRIK

-449 ELVDLYQNGDL
+449 DLVDLYQNGEYS
-460 PPEEFQVR
+460 PAEFQLQRVR
-468 RAQLDEKLHQEIN
+468 VEEQLQQEIAQ
-481 RLNEFL
+481 LNEFL
-487 VMIMEVNEPE
+487 VMILEVNEPE
-497 YVYDKNTGRL
+497 FVYDKNKGRL
-507 HEVNDYRFHDREEQE
+507 HELNDYRFHDRDEQQ
-522 IQLLSDF
+522 IQLLTDF

-566 GPFSGIP
+566 GQFAGVP

-589 QGLMADQIPVQSKIM
+589 QGLLADQIPVQSKIM

-639 GKLDEQMFKIFVD
+639 GKLDEQMFRVFVD
-652 SESYKLRDNLASRSS
+652 SESYKLRDIK

>member
-8 QGPDSGARS
+8 RGPDSGTRTM
-17 SIEHELTLGRSSHS
+17 IEQELVLGRSS
-31 RSNDKSFLRLSDAEI
+31 RSQPNKQPFLRLSDAEI
-46 SRRHMRIYKDGS
+46 SRRHLRIFKNGEGYF
-58 NYYVEDL
+58 VEDL
-65 HSTNGTL
+65 QSTNGTL
-72 LHGKFLKPGEPNE
+72 LHGKFLKPGEPLA
-85 LKDGDELYLG
+85 LKDGDEVYFG
-95 NSQAIFR
+95 NTQAVFR
-102 LRAVPVNQ
+102 LPVS
-110 PSVAEFDL
+110 PAETSEMEEFDL
-118 APAMKSG
+118 APAKPSG
-125 HKSTGEVH
+125 SHARELH
-133 VISNEEDQPD
+133 VLSEEDKQPD

-157 RDKVSGDADLN
+157 RDQVSDDAAMN

-188 TDLDELLAKIM
+188 TDLDKLLAKIM
-199 ELIFEIFEG
+199 ELIFKIFEG
-208 ADRAFVVAYN
+208 ADRAFVVAY
-218 AKNNQTHPLIMKHRD
+218 KTDTKQFHPLIMRERD
-233 SETPE
+233 SETPST
-238 GEEIALSRTIID
+238 EEISLSRTIIN

-258 LMLVDALGDQRFG
+258 LMLMDAMSDQRFG
-271 EHDSVQDLAI
+271 NQDSVVDLSI

-301 DTSQSSHVFTAE
+301 DSRQSSHVFAAE

-337 IEGLFEGFVT
+337 IEGLFEGFVK

-364 FRVADHTEQLAMA
+364 FRVADHTEQLAIA
-377 VDRTD
+377 VDRTG
-382 EYGLREVEFSR
+382 EHGLRDIVFSR

-420 AKKLYPHEMAEL
+420 AKKLYPHELGEL
-432 KLRVK
+432 KLRIK

-449 ELVDLYQNGDL
+449 DLVDLYQNGEYS
-460 PPEEFQVR
+460 PTEFQLQRVR
-468 RAQLDEKLHQEIN
+468 VEEQLQQEIAQ
-481 RLNEFL
+481 LNEFL
-487 VMIMEVNEPE
+487 VMILEVNEPE
-497 YVYDKNTGRL
+497 FVYDKNKGRL
-507 HEVNDYRFHDREEQE
+507 HELNDYRFHDRDEQQ
-522 IQLLSDF
+522 IQLLTDF

-566 GPFSGIP
+566 GQFAGVP

-589 QGLMADQIPVQSKIM
+589 QGLLADEIPVQSKIM

-639 GKLDEQMFKIFVD
+639 GKLDEQMFRVFVD
-652 SESYKLRDNLASRSS
+652 SESYKLRDTK

>member
-8 QGPDSGARS
+8 QGPDSGVRS
-17 SIEHELTLGRSSHS
+17 PIEQELVLGRSS
-31 RSNDKSFLRLSDAEI
+31 RSNSSEQAFLRLSDAEI
-46 SRRHMRIYKDGS
+46 SRRHLRIFTDGKG
-58 NYYVEDL
+58 YFVEDL
-65 HSTNGTL
+65 QSTNGTL
-72 LHGKFLKPGEPNE
+72 LHGRFLKPGEPQA
-85 LKDGDELYLG
+85 LKDGDEVYFG
-95 NSQAIFR
+95 NTQAVFR
-102 LRAVPVNQ
+102 FPVI
-110 PSVAEFDL
+110 PAEMPDIEDFDL
-118 APAMKSG
+118 APVKPGRSP
-125 HKSTGEVH
+125 TGELH
-133 VISNEEDQPD
+133 MLTEEDNQPD

-157 RDKVSGDADLN
+157 RDQVSEDAELN
-168 KELVK
+168 KELAK
-173 RMQAMVQVSIALGAI
+173 RMRAMVQVSIALGAI
-188 TDLDELLAKIM
+188 TDLDKLLAKIM
-199 ELIFEIFEG
+199 ELIFNIFEG
-208 ADRAFVVAYN
+208 ADRAFVVAYK
-218 AKNNQTHPLIMKHRD
+218 ADTQQFQPLIMRDRD
-233 SETPE
+233 SETPST
-238 GEEIALSRTIID
+238 EEIALSSTIIN
-250 QVLEQKHA
+250 QVLQQKHA
-258 LMLVDALGDQRFG
+258 LMLMDALSDRRFG
-271 EHDSVQDLAI
+271 NQDSVVDLSI

-301 DTSQSSHVFTAE
+301 DSRQSSHVFTAE

-337 IEGLFEGFVT
+337 IEGLFEGFVK

-364 FRVADHTEQLAMA
+364 FRVADHTEQLAIA
-377 VDRTD
+377 VDRTA
-382 EYGLREVEFSR
+382 EPGLRDIVFSR

-420 AKKLYPHEMAEL
+420 AKKLYPHEMGEL
-432 KLRVK
+432 KLRIK

-449 ELVDLYQNGDL
+449 DLVEMYQNGEFS
-460 PPEEFQVR
+460 PAEFQLQRVR
-468 RAQLDEKLHQEIN
+468 VEEKLQQEIAQ
-481 RLNEFL
+481 LNEFL
-487 VMIMEVNEPE
+487 VMILEVNEPE
-497 YVYDKNTGRL
+497 YVYDKNKGRL
-507 HEVNDYRFHDREEQE
+507 HELNDYRFHDRDEQK
-522 IQLLSDF
+522 IQLLTDF

-566 GPFSGIP
+566 GQFAGVP

-589 QGLMADQIPVQSKIM
+589 QGLLADQIPVQSKIM

-639 GKLDEQMFKIFVD
+639 GKLDEQMFRVFVE
-652 SESYKLRDNLASRSS
+652 SES

>member
-8 QGPDSGARS
+8 RGPDSGTRTM
-17 SIEHELTLGRSSHS
+17 IEQELVLGRSS
-31 RSNDKSFLRLSDAEI
+31 RSQPKNQPFLRLSDAEI
-46 SRRHMRIYKDGS
+46 SRRHLRIFKNGAGYF
-58 NYYVEDL
+58 VEDL
-65 HSTNGTL
+65 QSTNGTL
-72 LHGKFLKPGEPNE
+72 LHGKFLKPGEPLA
-85 LKDGDELYLG
+85 LKDGDEVYFG
-95 NSQAIFR
+95 NTQAVIR
-102 LRAVPVNQ
+102 LPISPAET
-110 PSVAEFDL
+110 SEMEEFDL
-118 APAMKSG
+118 APAKPSG
-125 HKSTGEVH
+125 SHARELH
-133 VISNEEDQPD
+133 VLSDEDKQPD

-157 RDKVSGDADLN
+157 RDQVSDDAEMN

-188 TDLDELLAKIM
+188 TDLDKLLAKIM
-199 ELIFEIFEG
+199 ELIFKIFEG
-208 ADRAFVVAYN
+208 ADRAFVVAYK
-218 AKNNQTHPLIMKHRD
+218 ADAHQFHPLIMRERD
-233 SETPE
+233 SETPST
-238 GEEIALSRTIID
+238 EEISLSRTIIN

-258 LMLVDALGDQRFG
+258 LMLMDAMSDQRFG
-271 EHDSVQDLAI
+271 NQDSVVDLSI

-301 DTSQSSHVFTAE
+301 DSRQSSHVFTAE

-337 IEGLFEGFVT
+337 IEGLFEGFVK

-364 FRVADHTEQLAMA
+364 FRVADHTEQLAIA
-377 VDRTD
+377 VDRTG
-382 EYGLREVEFSR
+382 EHGLRDIVFSR

-420 AKKLYPHEMAEL
+420 AKKLYPHELGEL
-432 KLRVK
+432 KLRIK

-449 ELVDLYQNGDL
+449 DLVEMYQNGEYS
-460 PPEEFQVR
+460 PAEFQLQRVR
-468 RAQLDEKLHQEIN
+468 VEEQLQQEIA

-487 VMIMEVNEPE
+487 VMILEVNEPE
-497 YVYDKNTGRL
+497 FVYDKNKGRL
-507 HEVNDYRFHDREEQE
+507 HELNDYRFHDRDEQH
-522 IQLLSDF
+522 IQLLTDF

-566 GPFSGIP
+566 GQFAGVP

-589 QGLMADQIPVQSKIM
+589 QGLLADQIPVQSKIM

-639 GKLDEQMFKIFVD
+639 GKLDDQMFRVFVE
-652 SESYKLRDNLASRSS
+652 SESYKLRDAK

>member
-8 QGPDSGARS
+8 QGPDSGTRFK
-17 SIEHELTLGRSSHS
+17 IEQELILGRSSQS
-31 RSNDKSFLRLSDAEI
+31 RANDPKFLRLSDAEI
-46 SRRHMRIYKDGS
+46 SRQHMRIFQNGEGYF
-58 NYYVEDL
+58 VEDL

-72 LHGKFLKPGEPNE
+72 LEGKFLQPGAAQE
-85 LKDGDELYLG
+85 LKDGDELYFG
-95 NSQAIFR
+95 NSQAVFR
-102 LRAVPVNQ
+102 LQDVPATQ
-110 PSVAEFDL
+110 SSVVDFDL
-118 APAMKSG
+118 APVKSG
-125 HKSTGEVH
+125 HRTTSELH
-133 VISNEEDQPD
+133 VISGDEDQPD
-143 VSMIVDASQILLQL
+143 VSMIVDASQILMQL
-157 RDKVSGDADLN
+157 RDKVSGDAELN

-173 RMQAMVQVSIALGAI
+173 RMQAMIQVSIALGAI

-199 ELIFEIFEG
+199 QLIFDIFEG
-208 ADRAFVVAYN
+208 ADRAFVVAYR
-218 AKNNQTHPLIMKHRD
+218 AKTNQFRPLIMRNRD
-233 SETPE
+233 SEIPP
-238 GEEIALSRTIID
+238 GEDIALSRTIIN

-258 LMLVDALGDQRFG
+258 LLLMDALGDQRFSN
-271 EHDSVQDLAI
+271 HDSIQDLSI

-294 VLGLIQV
+294 VLGLIQI
-301 DTSQSSHVFTAE
+301 DTRQSSHVFTAE
-313 DLEVLTGISA
+313 DLDVLTGISA

-377 VDRTD
+377 VDRTN
-382 EYGLREVEFSR
+382 EYGLRDITFSR
-393 EQVQEIRYAALLHDF
+393 EQIQEVRYAALLHDF

-420 AKKLYPHEMAEL
+420 AKKLYPHEMTEL
-432 KLRVK
+432 KLRIK

-449 ELVDLYQNGDL
+449 DSVDMYQNGGLSPD
-460 PPEEFQVR
+460 EFQLR
-468 RAQLDEKLHQEIN
+468 QNQLDEKLQQEIA

-487 VMIMEVNEPE
+487 VMILEVNEPE
-497 YVYDKNTGRL
+497 HLYDKNTGRL
-507 HEVNDYRFHDREEQE
+507 QEINDYRFTDQDEQE
-522 IQLLSDF
+522 IQLLTDF

-566 GPFSGIP
+566 GQYEGIP

-589 QGLMADQIPVQSKIM
+589 QGLMADQIPVQSRIM

-617 RPYRSGVPTETALH
+617 RPYRSGVPTEAALQ
-631 VIEKEVKL
+631 VIENEVKL
-639 GKLDEQMFKIFVD
+639 GKLDEQLFRVFVE
-652 SESYKLRDNLASRSS
+652 SESYKLREN

>member
-8 QGPDSGARS
+8 RGPDSGTRTM
-17 SIEHELTLGRSSHS
+17 IEQELVLGRSS
-31 RSNDKSFLRLSDAEI
+31 RSQPNKQPFLRLSDAEI
-46 SRRHMRIYKDGS
+46 SRRHLRIFKNGEGYF
-58 NYYVEDL
+58 VEDL
-65 HSTNGTL
+65 QSTNGTL
-72 LHGKFLKPGEPNE
+72 LHGKFLKPGEPLA
-85 LKDGDELYLG
+85 LKDGDEVYFG
-95 NSQAIFR
+95 NTQAVFR
-102 LRAVPVNQ
+102 LPVS
-110 PSVAEFDL
+110 PAETSEMEEFDL
-118 APAMKSG
+118 APAKPSG
-125 HKSTGEVH
+125 SHARELH
-133 VISNEEDQPD
+133 VLSEEDKQPD

-157 RDKVSGDADLN
+157 RDQVSDDAEMN

-188 TDLDELLAKIM
+188 TDLDKLLAKIM
-199 ELIFEIFEG
+199 ELIFKIFEG
-208 ADRAFVVAYN
+208 ADRAFVVAY
-218 AKNNQTHPLIMKHRD
+218 KTDTKQFHPLIMRERD
-233 SETPE
+233 SETPST
-238 GEEIALSRTIID
+238 EEISLSRTIIN

-258 LMLVDALGDQRFG
+258 LMLMDAMSDQRFG
-271 EHDSVQDLAI
+271 NQDSVVDLSI

-301 DTSQSSHVFTAE
+301 DSRQSSHVFSAE

-337 IEGLFEGFVT
+337 IEGLFEGFVK

-364 FRVADHTEQLAMA
+364 FRVADHTEQLAIA
-377 VDRTD
+377 VDRTG
-382 EYGLREVEFSR
+382 EHGLRDIVFSR

-420 AKKLYPHEMAEL
+420 AKKLYPHELGEL
-432 KLRVK
+432 KLRIK

-449 ELVDLYQNGDL
+449 DLVEMYQNGEYS
-460 PPEEFQVR
+460 PTEFQLQRVR
-468 RAQLDEKLHQEIN
+468 VEEQLQQEIAQ
-481 RLNEFL
+481 LNEFL
-487 VMIMEVNEPE
+487 VMILEVNEPE
-497 YVYDKNTGRL
+497 FVYDKNKGRL
-507 HEVNDYRFHDREEQE
+507 HELNDYRFHDRDEQQ
-522 IQLLSDF
+522 IQLLTDF

-566 GPFSGIP
+566 GQFAGVP

-589 QGLMADQIPVQSKIM
+589 QGLLADEIPVQSKIM

-639 GKLDEQMFKIFVD
+639 GKLDEQMFRVFVD
-652 SESYKLRDNLASRSS
+652 SESYKLRDIK

>member
-8 QGPDSGARS
+8 QGPDSGTRFK
-17 SIEHELTLGRSSHS
+17 IEQELILGRSSQS
-31 RSNDKSFLRLSDAEI
+31 RANDPKFLRLSDAEI
-46 SRRHMRIYKDGS
+46 SRQHMRIFQNGEGYF
-58 NYYVEDL
+58 VEDL

-72 LHGKFLKPGEPNE
+72 LRGKFLQPGAAQE
-85 LKDGDELYLG
+85 LKDGDELYFG
-95 NSQAIFR
+95 NSQAVFR
-102 LRAVPVNQ
+102 LQDVPATQ
-110 PSVAEFDL
+110 SSVVDFDL
-118 APAMKSG
+118 APVKSG
-125 HKSTGEVH
+125 HRTTSELH
-133 VISNEEDQPD
+133 VISGDEDQPD
-143 VSMIVDASQILLQL
+143 VSMIVDASQILMQL
-157 RDKVSGDADLN
+157 RDKVSGDAELN

-173 RMQAMVQVSIALGAI
+173 RMQAMIQVSIALGAI

-199 ELIFEIFEG
+199 QLIFDIFEG
-208 ADRAFVVAYN
+208 ADRAFVVAYR
-218 AKNNQTHPLIMKHRD
+218 AKTNQFRPLIMRNRD
-233 SETPE
+233 SEIPP
-238 GEEIALSRTIID
+238 GEDIALSRTIIN

-258 LMLVDALGDQRFG
+258 LLLMDALGDQRFSN
-271 EHDSVQDLAI
+271 HDSIQDLSI

-294 VLGLIQV
+294 VLGLIQI
-301 DTSQSSHVFTAE
+301 DTRQSSHVFTAE
-313 DLEVLTGISA
+313 DLDVLTGISA

-377 VDRTD
+377 VDRTN
-382 EYGLREVEFSR
+382 EYGLRDITFSR
-393 EQVQEIRYAALLHDF
+393 GQLQEVRYAALLHDF

-420 AKKLYPHEMAEL
+420 AKKLYPHEMTEL
-432 KLRVK
+432 KLRIK
-437 YAKACLERKAYK
+437 FAKACLERKAYK
-449 ELVDLYQNGDL
+449 DSVDMYQNGGLSPD
-460 PPEEFQVR
+460 EFQLR
-468 RAQLDEKLHQEIN
+468 QNQLEEKLQQEIA

-487 VMIMEVNEPE
+487 VMILEVNEPE
-497 YVYDKNTGRL
+497 HLYDKNTGRL
-507 HEVNDYRFHDREEQE
+507 QEINDYRFTDQDEQE
-522 IQLLSDF
+522 IQLLTDF

-566 GPFSGIP
+566 GKYEGIP

-589 QGLMADQIPVQSKIM
+589 QGLMADQIPVQSRIM

-617 RPYRSGVPTETALH
+617 RPYRSGVPTETALQ
-631 VIEKEVKL
+631 VIENEVKL
-639 GKLDEQMFKIFVD
+639 GKLDEQLFRVFVE
-652 SESYKLRDNLASRSS
+652 SESYKLREN

>member
-8 QGPDSGARS
+8 QGPDSGTRFK
-17 SIEHELTLGRSSHS
+17 IEQELIMGRSSQS
-31 RSNDKSFLRLSDAEI
+31 RANDPKFLRLSDAEI
-46 SRRHMRIYKDGS
+46 SRQHMRIFQNGEGYF
-58 NYYVEDL
+58 VEDL

-72 LHGKFLKPGEPNE
+72 LRGKFLQPGAAQE
-85 LKDGDELYLG
+85 LKDGDELYFG
-95 NSQAIFR
+95 NSQAVFR
-102 LRAVPVNQ
+102 LQDVPATQSRV
-110 PSVAEFDL
+110 VDFDL
-118 APAMKSG
+118 APVKSG
-125 HKSTGEVH
+125 HRTTSELH
-133 VISNEEDQPD
+133 VISGDEDQPD
-143 VSMIVDASQILLQL
+143 VSMIVDASQILMQL
-157 RDKVSGDADLN
+157 RDKVSGDAELN

-173 RMQAMVQVSIALGAI
+173 RMQAMIQVSIALGAI

-199 ELIFEIFEG
+199 QLIFDIFEG
-208 ADRAFVVAYN
+208 ADRAFVVAYK
-218 AKNNQTHPLIMKHRD
+218 AKTNQFRPLIMRNRD
-233 SETPE
+233 SEIPP
-238 GEEIALSRTIID
+238 GEDIALSRTIIN

-258 LMLVDALGDQRFG
+258 LLLMDALGDQRFSN
-271 EHDSVQDLAI
+271 HDSIQDLSI

-294 VLGLIQV
+294 VLGLIQI
-301 DTSQSSHVFTAE
+301 DTRQSSHVFTAE
-313 DLEVLTGISA
+313 DLDVLTGISA
-323 QMAISMKNSQLYQE
+323 QIAISMKNSQLYQE

-377 VDRTD
+377 VDRTN
-382 EYGLREVEFSR
+382 EYGLRDITFSR
-393 EQVQEIRYAALLHDF
+393 EQIQEVRYAALLHDF

-420 AKKLYPHEMAEL
+420 AKKLYPHEMTEL
-432 KLRVK
+432 NLRIK

-449 ELVDLYQNGDL
+449 DSVDMYQNGGLSPD
-460 PPEEFQVR
+460 EFQLR
-468 RAQLDEKLHQEIN
+468 QNQLDEKLQQEIA

-487 VMIMEVNEPE
+487 VMILEVNEPE
-497 YVYDKNTGRL
+497 HLYDKNTGRL
-507 HEVNDYRFHDREEQE
+507 QEINDYRFADQDEQE
-522 IQLLSDF
+522 IQLLTDF

-551 HVSHTFEFLSLIPWT
+551 HVSHTFDFLSLIPWT
-566 GPFSGIP
+566 GQYEGIP

-589 QGLMADQIPVQSKIM
+589 QGLMADQIPVQSRIM

-617 RPYRSGVPTETALH
+617 RPYRSGVPTEAALQ
-631 VIEKEVKL
+631 VIENEVKI
-639 GKLDEQMFKIFVD
+639 GKLDEQLFRVFVE
-652 SESYKLRDNLASRSS
+652 SESYKLRES

>member
-8 QGPDSGARS
+8 RGPDSGTRTM
-17 SIEHELTLGRSSHS
+17 IEQELVLGRSS
-31 RSNDKSFLRLSDAEI
+31 RSQPKNQPFLRLSDAEI
-46 SRRHMRIYKDGS
+46 SRRHLRIFKNGEGYF
-58 NYYVEDL
+58 VEDL
-65 HSTNGTL
+65 QSTNGTL
-72 LHGKFLKPGEPNE
+72 LHGKFLKPGEPLA
-85 LKDGDELYLG
+85 LKDGDEVYFG
-95 NSQAIFR
+95 NTQAVIR
-102 LRAVPVNQ
+102 LPVS
-110 PSVAEFDL
+110 PAETSEMEEFDL
-118 APAMKSG
+118 APAKPPGS
-125 HKSTGEVH
+125 HAGELH
-133 VISNEEDQPD
+133 VLSEEDKQPD

-157 RDKVSGDADLN
+157 RDQVSDDAEMN

-188 TDLDELLAKIM
+188 TDLDKLLAKIM
-199 ELIFEIFEG
+199 ELIFKIFEG
-208 ADRAFVVAYN
+208 ADRAFVVAYK
-218 AKNNQTHPLIMKHRD
+218 ADAHQFHPLIMRERD
-233 SETPE
+233 SETPST
-238 GEEIALSRTIID
+238 EEISLSRTIIN

-258 LMLVDALGDQRFG
+258 LMLMDAMSDQRFG
-271 EHDSVQDLAI
+271 NQDSVVDLSI

-301 DTSQSSHVFTAE
+301 DSRQSSHVFTAE

-337 IEGLFEGFVT
+337 IEGLFEGFVK

-364 FRVADHTEQLAMA
+364 FRVADHTEQLAIA
-377 VDRTD
+377 VDRTG
-382 EYGLREVEFSR
+382 EHGLRDIVFSR

-420 AKKLYPHEMAEL
+420 AKKLYPHELGEL
-432 KLRVK
+432 KLRIK

-449 ELVDLYQNGDL
+449 DLVDMYQNGEYS
-460 PPEEFQVR
+460 PAEFQLQRVR
-468 RAQLDEKLHQEIN
+468 VEEQLQQEIA

-487 VMIMEVNEPE
+487 VMILEVNEPE
-497 YVYDKNTGRL
+497 FVYDKNKGRL
-507 HEVNDYRFHDREEQE
+507 HELNDYRFHDRDEQQ
-522 IQLLSDF
+522 IQLLTDF

-566 GPFSGIP
+566 GQFAGVP

-589 QGLMADQIPVQSKIM
+589 QGLLANQIPVQSKIM

-639 GKLDEQMFKIFVD
+639 GKLDEQMFRVFVD
-652 SESYKLRDNLASRSS
+652 SESYKLRDTK

>member
-8 QGPDSGARS
+8 QGPDSGARTTL
-17 SIEHELTLGRSSHS
+17 EHELTLGRSSHS
-31 RSNDKSFLRLSDAEI
+31 RTNDKHFFRLSDAEI
-46 SRRHMRIYKDGS
+46 SRRHMRIFRKDDS
-58 NYYVEDL
+58 YFVEDL
-65 HSTNGTL
+65 QSTNGTL
-72 LHGKFLKPGEPNE
+72 LHGKFLTPGEVHE

-95 NSQAIFR
+95 NSQAVFR
-102 LRAVPVNQ
+102 LRDTSAAQ
-110 PSVAEFDL
+110 PSVAEYDL
-118 APAMKSG
+118 APVKAGQMRSSELHVLSG
-125 HKSTGEVH
+125 ED
-133 VISNEEDQPD
+133 DQPD
-143 VSMIVDASQILLQL
+143 VSMIVDASQILMQL
-157 RDKVSGDADLN
+157 RDKVSGDAELN
-168 KELVK
+168 KELAK

-199 ELIFEIFEG
+199 QLIFEIFEG
-208 ADRAFVVAYN
+208 ADRAFVVAY
-218 AKNNQTHPLIMKHRD
+218 KTRTQQFHPLIIRNRD
-233 SETPE
+233 SDASS
-238 GEEIALSRTIID
+238 GEDIALSRTIIN

-258 LMLVDALGDQRFG
+258 LMLTDAQGDQRFSA
-271 EHDSVQDLAI
+271 HDSIQDLAI
-281 RSVMCAPL
+281 QSVMCAPL

-294 VLGLIQV
+294 VLGLIQI
-301 DTSQSSHVFTAE
+301 DTCQSSHVFTAE

-323 QMAISMKNSQLYQE
+323 QMAISMKNSQLYKE

-364 FRVADHTEQLAMA
+364 FRVADHTEQLAIA

-382 EYGLREVEFSR
+382 DHDLRDIVFSR
-393 EQVQEIRYAALLHDF
+393 EQIQEVRYAALLHDF

-420 AKKLYPHEMAEL
+420 AKKLYPHELGEL
-432 KLRVK
+432 KLRIK
-437 YAKACLERKAYK
+437 YAKACLERKAY
-449 ELVDLYQNGDL
+449 EDLVELYQNGL
-460 PPEEFQVR
+460 PPDEFQLR
-468 RAQLDEKLHQEIN
+468 RTELDTSLQQEIA
-481 RLNEFL
+481 RLHEFM

-497 YVYDKNTGRL
+497 YQYDKNTGRL
-507 HEVNDYRFHDREEQE
+507 HEVNEYSFNDRDEKE
-522 IQLLSDF
+522 IQLLTDF

-566 GPFSGIP
+566 GKYSDIP

-589 QGLMADQIPVQSKIM
+589 QGLMADQIPPQAKIM

-617 RPYRSGVPTETALH
+617 RPYRSGVPTETALQ

-639 GKLDEQMFKIFVD
+639 GKLDERMFRVFVE
-652 SESYKLRDNLASRSS
+652 SESYKLREN

>member
-8 QGPDSGARS
+8 QGPDSGTRFK
-17 SIEHELTLGRSSHS
+17 IEQELILGRSSQS
-31 RSNDKSFLRLSDAEI
+31 RANDPKFLRLSDAEI
-46 SRRHMRIYKDGS
+46 SRQHMRIFQNGEGYF
-58 NYYVEDL
+58 VEDL

-72 LHGKFLKPGEPNE
+72 LRGKFLQPGAAQE
-85 LKDGDELYLG
+85 LKDGDELYFG
-95 NSQAIFR
+95 NSQAVFR
-102 LRAVPVNQ
+102 LQDVPATQSRV
-110 PSVAEFDL
+110 VDFDL
-118 APAMKSG
+118 APVKSG
-125 HKSTGEVH
+125 HRTTSELH
-133 VISNEEDQPD
+133 VISGDEDQPD
-143 VSMIVDASQILLQL
+143 VSMIVDASQILMQL
-157 RDKVSGDADLN
+157 RDKVSGDAELN

-173 RMQAMVQVSIALGAI
+173 RMQAMIQVSIALGAI

-199 ELIFEIFEG
+199 QLIFDIFEG
-208 ADRAFVVAYN
+208 ADRAFVVAYK
-218 AKNNQTHPLIMKHRD
+218 AKTNQFRPLIMRNRD
-233 SETPE
+233 SEIPP
-238 GEEIALSRTIID
+238 GEDIALSRTIIN

-258 LMLVDALGDQRFG
+258 LLLMDALGDQRFSN
-271 EHDSVQDLAI
+271 HDSIQDLSI

-294 VLGLIQV
+294 VLGLIQI
-301 DTSQSSHVFTAE
+301 DTRQSSHVFTAE
-313 DLEVLTGISA
+313 DLDVLTGISA

-377 VDRTD
+377 VDRTN
-382 EYGLREVEFSR
+382 EYGLRDITFSR
-393 EQVQEIRYAALLHDF
+393 EQIQEVRYAALLHDF

-420 AKKLYPHEMAEL
+420 AKKLYPHEMTEL
-432 KLRVK
+432 KLRIK

-449 ELVDLYQNGDL
+449 DSVDMYQNGGLSPD
-460 PPEEFQVR
+460 EFQLR
-468 RAQLDEKLHQEIN
+468 QNQLDEKLQQEIA

-487 VMIMEVNEPE
+487 VMILEVNEPE
-497 YVYDKNTGRL
+497 HLYDKNTGRL
-507 HEVNDYRFHDREEQE
+507 QEINDYRFTDQDEQE
-522 IQLLSDF
+522 IQLLTDF

-566 GPFSGIP
+566 GQYEGIP

-589 QGLMADQIPVQSKIM
+589 QGLMADQIPVQSRIM

-617 RPYRSGVPTETALH
+617 RPYRSGVPTEAALQ
-631 VIEKEVKL
+631 VIENEVKI
-639 GKLDEQMFKIFVD
+639 GKLDEQLFRVFVE
-652 SESYKLRDNLASRSS
+652 SESYKLREN

>member
-8 QGPDSGARS
+8 QGPDSGTRFK
-17 SIEHELTLGRSSHS
+17 IEQELIMGRSSQS
-31 RSNDKSFLRLSDAEI
+31 RANDPKFLRLSDAEI
-46 SRRHMRIYKDGS
+46 SRQHMRIFQNGEGYF
-58 NYYVEDL
+58 VEDL

-72 LHGKFLKPGEPNE
+72 LRGKFLQPGAAQE
-85 LKDGDELYLG
+85 LKDGDELYFG
-95 NSQAIFR
+95 NSQAVFR
-102 LRAVPVNQ
+102 LRDVPATQ
-110 PSVAEFDL
+110 SSVVDFDL
-118 APAMKSG
+118 APVKSG
-125 HKSTGEVH
+125 HRTTSELH
-133 VISNEEDQPD
+133 VISGDEDQPD
-143 VSMIVDASQILLQL
+143 VSMIVDASQILMQL
-157 RDKVSGDADLN
+157 RDKVSGDAELN

-173 RMQAMVQVSIALGAI
+173 RMQAMIQVSIALGAI

-199 ELIFEIFEG
+199 QLIFDIFEG
-208 ADRAFVVAYN
+208 ADRAFVVAYK
-218 AKNNQTHPLIMKHRD
+218 AKTNQFRPLIMRNRD
-233 SETPE
+233 SEIPP
-238 GEEIALSRTIID
+238 GEDIALSRTIIN

-258 LMLVDALGDQRFG
+258 LLLMDALGDQRFSN
-271 EHDSVQDLAI
+271 HDSIQDLSI

-294 VLGLIQV
+294 VLGLIQI
-301 DTSQSSHVFTAE
+301 DTRQSSHVFTAE
-313 DLEVLTGISA
+313 DLDVLTGISA
-323 QMAISMKNSQLYQE
+323 QIAISMKNSQLYQE

-377 VDRTD
+377 VDRTN
-382 EYGLREVEFSR
+382 EYGLRDITFSR
-393 EQVQEIRYAALLHDF
+393 EQIQEVRYAALLHDF

-420 AKKLYPHEMAEL
+420 AKKLYPHEMTEL
-432 KLRVK
+432 KLRIK

-449 ELVDLYQNGDL
+449 DSVDMYQNGGLSPD
-460 PPEEFQVR
+460 EFQLR
-468 RAQLDEKLHQEIN
+468 QNQLDEKLQQEIA

-487 VMIMEVNEPE
+487 VMILEVNEPE
-497 YVYDKNTGRL
+497 HLYDKNTGRL
-507 HEVNDYRFHDREEQE
+507 QEINDYRFTDQDEQE
-522 IQLLSDF
+522 IQLLTDF

-566 GPFSGIP
+566 GQYEGIP

-589 QGLMADQIPVQSKIM
+589 QGLMADQIPVQSRIM

-617 RPYRSGVPTETALH
+617 RPYRSGVPTEAALQ
-631 VIEKEVKL
+631 VIENEVKI
-639 GKLDEQMFKIFVD
+639 GKLDEQLFRVFVE
-652 SESYKLRDNLASRSS
+652 SESYKLREN

>member
-8 QGPDSGARS
+8 RGPDSGTRTM
-17 SIEHELTLGRSSHS
+17 IEQELVLGRSS
-31 RSNDKSFLRLSDAEI
+31 RSQPKNKPFLRLSDAEI
-46 SRRHMRIYKDGS
+46 SRRHLRIFKNGEGYF
-58 NYYVEDL
+58 VEDL
-65 HSTNGTL
+65 QSTNGTL
-72 LHGKFLKPGEPNE
+72 LHGKFLKPGEPLA
-85 LKDGDELYLG
+85 LKDGDEVYFG
-95 NSQAIFR
+95 NTQAVIR
-102 LRAVPVNQ
+102 LPISPAET
-110 PSVAEFDL
+110 SEMEEFDL
-118 APAMKSG
+118 APAKPSG
-125 HKSTGEVH
+125 SHARELH
-133 VISNEEDQPD
+133 VLSDEDNQPD

-157 RDKVSGDADLN
+157 RDQVSDDAEMN

-188 TDLDELLAKIM
+188 TDLDKLLAKIM
-199 ELIFEIFEG
+199 ELIFKIFEG
-208 ADRAFVVAYN
+208 ADRAFVVAYK
-218 AKNNQTHPLIMKHRD
+218 ADAHQFHPLIMRKRD
-233 SETPE
+233 SETPST
-238 GEEIALSRTIID
+238 EEISLSRTIIN

-258 LMLVDALGDQRFG
+258 LMLMDAMSDQRFG
-271 EHDSVQDLAI
+271 NQDSVVDLSI

-301 DTSQSSHVFTAE
+301 DSRQSSHVFTAE

-337 IEGLFEGFVT
+337 IEGLFEGFVK

-364 FRVADHTEQLAMA
+364 FRVADHTEQLAIA
-377 VDRTD
+377 VDRTG
-382 EYGLREVEFSR
+382 EHGLRDIVFSR

-420 AKKLYPHEMAEL
+420 AKKLYPHELGEL
-432 KLRVK
+432 KLRIK

-449 ELVDLYQNGDL
+449 DLVEMYQNGEYS
-460 PPEEFQVR
+460 PAEFQLQRVR
-468 RAQLDEKLHQEIN
+468 VEEQLQQEIA

-487 VMIMEVNEPE
+487 VMILEVNEPE
-497 YVYDKNTGRL
+497 FVYDKNKGRL
-507 HEVNDYRFHDREEQE
+507 HELNDYRFHDRDEQQ
-522 IQLLSDF
+522 IQLLTDF

-566 GPFSGIP
+566 GQFAGVP

-589 QGLMADQIPVQSKIM
+589 QGLLADQIPVQSKIM

-639 GKLDEQMFKIFVD
+639 GKLDDQMFRVFVE
-652 SESYKLRDNLASRSS
+652 SESYKLRDAK

>member
-8 QGPDSGARS
+8 RGPDSGTRTP
-17 SIEHELTLGRSSHS
+17 IGQELVLGRSSRKHA
-31 RSNDKSFLRLSDAEI
+31 NNQPFLRLSDAEI
-46 SRRHMRIYKDGS
+46 SRQHLRIFMEGE
-58 NYYVEDL
+58 NYFVEDL
-65 HSTNGTL
+65 QSTNGTL
-72 LHGKFLKPGEPNE
+72 LHGKFLKPGEAQA
-85 LKDGDELYLG
+85 LKDGDEVYFG
-95 NSQAIFR
+95 NTQAVFR
-102 LRAVPVNQ
+102 LPQSPAET
-110 PSVAEFDL
+110 SEMAEFDL
-118 APAMKSG
+118 APAKPE
-125 HKSTGEVH
+125 HPPAGELH
-133 VISNEEDQPD
+133 VLSEEDRQPD

-157 RDKVSGDADLN
+157 RDRVSGDADLN
-168 KELVK
+168 KELAK

-188 TDLDELLAKIM
+188 TDLDQLLAKIM
-199 ELIFEIFEG
+199 ELIFKIFDR
-208 ADRAFVVAYN
+208 ADRAFVVAYK
-218 AKNNQTHPLIMKHRD
+218 AETHQFHPLIMRDRD
-233 SETPE
+233 SATPSTE
-238 GEEIALSRTIID
+238 GIALSRTIVN

-258 LMLVDALGDQRFG
+258 LMLMDAMSDRRFG
-271 EHDSVQDLAI
+271 NQDSVMDLSI

-289 LYEND
+289 LYENE

-301 DTSQSSHVFTAE
+301 DSRQSSHMFTAE

-337 IEGLFEGFVT
+337 IEGLFEGFVK

-364 FRVADHTEQLAMA
+364 FRVADHTEQLAIA
-377 VDRTD
+377 VDRAD
-382 EYGLREVEFSR
+382 EPGLRDIIFSR
-393 EQVQEIRYAALLHDF
+393 EQIQEIRYAALLHDF

-420 AKKLYPHEMAEL
+420 AKKLYPHELGEL
-432 KLRVK
+432 KLRIK

-449 ELVDLYQNGDL
+449 DLVDMYQNGEYS
-460 PPEEFQVR
+460 PAEFQLQRVR
-468 RAQLDEKLHQEIN
+468 VEEQLQQEIS

-487 VMIMEVNEPE
+487 VMILEVNEPE
-497 YVYDKNTGRL
+497 FVYDKNKGRL
-507 HEVNDYRFHDREEQE
+507 HELNDYRFHDRDEQQ
-522 IQLLSDF
+522 IQLLTDF

-566 GPFSGIP
+566 GQFAGVPN
-573 DIAHAHHE
+573 IAHAHHE

-589 QGLMADQIPVQSKIM
+589 QGLLADQIPAQSKIM

-639 GKLDEQMFKIFVD
+639 GKLDAQMFRVFVE
-652 SESYKLRDNLASRSS
+652 SESYKLRDGKSIG

>member
-1 MAELIIR
+1 MAELLIR
-8 QGPDSGARS
+8 QGPDSGARTD
-17 SIEHELTLGRSSHS
+17 IEHELTLGRSSHS
-31 RSNDKSFLRLSDAEI
+31 RSNDKQFFRLSDAEI
-46 SRRHMRIYKDGS
+46 SRRHLRIYRNSDS
-58 NYYVEDL
+58 YYVEDL

-72 LHGKFLKPGEPNE
+72 LHGKFLKPGEAQE

-95 NSQAIFR
+95 NSQAVFR
-102 LRAVPVNQ
+102 LRATPVSQASVPD
-110 PSVAEFDL
+110 FDL
-118 APAMKSG
+118 APAKTG
-125 HKSTGEVH
+125 RARRTGELH
-133 VISNEEDQPD
+133 VLSKDEEQPD
-143 VSMIVDASQILLQL
+143 VSMIVDASQILMQL
-157 RDKVSGDADLN
+157 RDKVSEDAELN

-199 ELIFEIFEG
+199 QLIFEIFEG
-208 ADRAFVVAYN
+208 ADRAFVVAY
-218 AKNNQTHPLIMKHRD
+218 KSKTNQFKPLIMRDRD
-233 SETPE
+233 SEAPP
-238 GEEIALSRTIID
+238 GEDIALSRTIIN

-258 LMLVDALGDQRFG
+258 LLLMDALGDQRFSN
-271 EHDSVQDLAI
+271 HDSIQDLSI

-301 DTSQSSHVFTAE
+301 DTRQSSHVFTAE
-313 DLEVLTGISA
+313 DLDVLTGISA

-382 EYGLREVEFSR
+382 AHGLRDIAFSR
-393 EQVQEIRYAALLHDF
+393 EQIQEVRYAALLHDF

-420 AKKLYPHEMAEL
+420 AKKLYAHEMAEL

-449 ELVDLYQNGDL
+449 DLVDLYHVANL
-460 PPEEFQVR
+460 SPEEFQHR
-468 RAQLDEKLHQEIN
+468 RTELETNLQQEIA

-507 HEVNDYRFHDREEQE
+507 HEVNDYRFHDRDDQE
-522 IQLLSDF
+522 IQLLTDF

-566 GPFSGIP
+566 GPFAGIP

-589 QGLMADQIPVQSKIM
+589 QGLMGDEIPVQAKIM

-639 GKLDEQMFKIFVD
+639 GKLDEQMFRVFVD
-652 SESYKLRDNLASRSS
+652 SESYKLRDN

>member
-8 QGPDSGARS
+8 QGPDSGTRFK
-17 SIEHELTLGRSSHS
+17 IEQELIMGRSSQS
-31 RSNDKSFLRLSDAEI
+31 RANDPKFLRLSDAEI
-46 SRRHMRIYKDGS
+46 SRQHMRIFQNGEGYF
-58 NYYVEDL
+58 VEDL

-72 LHGKFLKPGEPNE
+72 LRGKFLQPGAAQE
-85 LKDGDELYLG
+85 LKDGDELYFG
-95 NSQAIFR
+95 NSQAVFR
-102 LRAVPVNQ
+102 LQDVPATQSRV
-110 PSVAEFDL
+110 VDFDL
-118 APAMKSG
+118 APVKSG
-125 HKSTGEVH
+125 HRTTSELH
-133 VISNEEDQPD
+133 VISGDEDQPD
-143 VSMIVDASQILLQL
+143 VSMIVDASQILMQL
-157 RDKVSGDADLN
+157 RDKVSGDAELN

-173 RMQAMVQVSIALGAI
+173 RMQAMIQVSIALGAI

-199 ELIFEIFEG
+199 QLIFDIFEG
-208 ADRAFVVAYN
+208 ADRAFVVAYK
-218 AKNNQTHPLIMKHRD
+218 AKTNQFRPLIMRNRD
-233 SETPE
+233 SEIPP
-238 GEEIALSRTIID
+238 GEDIALSRTIIN

-258 LMLVDALGDQRFG
+258 LLLMDALGDQRFSN
-271 EHDSVQDLAI
+271 HDSIQDLSI

-294 VLGLIQV
+294 VLGLIQI
-301 DTSQSSHVFTAE
+301 DTRQSSHVFTAE
-313 DLEVLTGISA
+313 DLDVLTGISA
-323 QMAISMKNSQLYQE
+323 QIAISMKNSQLYQE

-377 VDRTD
+377 VDRTN
-382 EYGLREVEFSR
+382 EYGLRDITFSR
-393 EQVQEIRYAALLHDF
+393 EQIQEVRYAALLHDF

-420 AKKLYPHEMAEL
+420 AKKLYPHEMTEL
-432 KLRVK
+432 KLRIK

-449 ELVDLYQNGDL
+449 DSVDMYQNGGLSPD
-460 PPEEFQVR
+460 EFQLR
-468 RAQLDEKLHQEIN
+468 QNQLDEKLQQEIA

-487 VMIMEVNEPE
+487 VMILEVNEPE
-497 YVYDKNTGRL
+497 HLYDKNTGRL
-507 HEVNDYRFHDREEQE
+507 QEINDYRFTDQDEQE
-522 IQLLSDF
+522 IQLLTDF

-566 GPFSGIP
+566 GQYEGIP

-589 QGLMADQIPVQSKIM
+589 QGLMADQIPVQSRIM

-617 RPYRSGVPTETALH
+617 RPYRSGVPTEAALQ
-631 VIEKEVKL
+631 VIENEVKI
-639 GKLDEQMFKIFVD
+639 GKLDEQLFRVFVE
-652 SESYKLRDNLASRSS
+652 SESYKLREK

>member
-8 QGPDSGARS
+8 QGPDSGIRS
-17 SIEHELTLGRSSHS
+17 KIADELVLGRSS
-31 RSNDKSFLRLSDAEI
+31 RKNTNDQRFLQLTDAEI
-46 SRRHMRIYKDGS
+46 SRRHLRIYQEGEI
-58 NYYVEDL
+58 YFVEDL
-65 HSTNGTL
+65 KSTNGTL
-72 LHGKFLKPGEPNE
+72 LHGKFLNPGEPE
-85 LKDGDELYLG
+85 ALKDGDEVYFG
-95 NSQAIFR
+95 NTQAIIR
-102 LRAVPVNQ
+102 LPALPAQ
-110 PSVAEFDL
+110 SSEMEEFDL
-118 APAMKSG
+118 SPPESAATKA
-125 HKSTGEVH
+125 GEVH
-133 VISNEEDQPD
+133 VLSAEDKQPD

-157 RDKVSGDADLN
+157 RDQVSDDAEMN
-168 KELVK
+168 KELAR

-188 TDLDELLAKIM
+188 TELDELLAKIM
-199 ELIFEIFEG
+199 ELIFKIFAG
-208 ADRAFVVAYN
+208 ADRAIMVAFK
-218 AKNNQTHPLIMKHRD
+218 ADSHKIQPLIMRD
-233 SETPE
+233 RE
-238 GEEIALSRTIID
+238 GNIPSTEEIALSRTIIN

-258 LMLVDALGDQRFG
+258 LMLMDALSDRRFG
-271 EHDSVQDLAI
+271 NQDSVVDLSI

-301 DTSQSSHVFTAE
+301 DSRQSSHMFTGE
-313 DLEVLTGISA
+313 DLEILTGISA

-337 IEGLFEGFVT
+337 IEGLFEGFVK

-364 FRVADHTEQLAMA
+364 FRVADHTEQLAIA

-382 EYGLREVEFSR
+382 EPGLRDIDFSR
-393 EQVQEIRYAALLHDF
+393 EQIQEVRYAALLHDF

-420 AKKLYPHEMAEL
+420 AKKLYPHEMGEL
-432 KLRVK
+432 KLRIK

-449 ELVDLYQNGDL
+449 ELVDKYQSGEFS
-460 PPEEFQVR
+460 PSEMQIERARTEE
-468 RAQLDEKLHQEIN
+468 QLQQEIA

-487 VMIMEVNEPE
+487 VMILEVNEPE
-497 YVYDKNTGRL
+497 YVYDKNKGRL
-507 HEVNDYRFHDREEQE
+507 HELNDYRFYDRDEQQ
-522 IQLLSDF
+522 IQILTDF

-566 GPFSGIP
+566 GQFAGVP

-589 QGLMADQIPVQSKIM
+589 QGLLADQIPVQSKIM

-639 GKLDEQMFKIFVD
+639 GKLDEQMFRVFVD
-652 SESYKLRDNLASRSS
+652 SESYKLRDTKSIG

>member
-8 QGPDSGARS
+8 QGPDSGTRFK
-17 SIEHELTLGRSSHS
+17 IEQELILGRSSQS
-31 RSNDKSFLRLSDAEI
+31 RANDPKFLRLSDAEI
-46 SRRHMRIYKDGS
+46 SRQHMRIFQNGEGYF
-58 NYYVEDL
+58 VEDL

-72 LHGKFLKPGEPNE
+72 LRGKFLQPGAAQE
-85 LKDGDELYLG
+85 LKDGDELYFG
-95 NSQAIFR
+95 NSQAVFR
-102 LRAVPVNQ
+102 LQDVPATQSRV
-110 PSVAEFDL
+110 VDFDL
-118 APAMKSG
+118 APVKSG
-125 HKSTGEVH
+125 HRTTSELH
-133 VISNEEDQPD
+133 VISGDEDQPD
-143 VSMIVDASQILLQL
+143 VSMIVDASQILMQL
-157 RDKVSGDADLN
+157 RDKVSGDAELN

-173 RMQAMVQVSIALGAI
+173 RMQAMIQVSIALGAI
-188 TDLDELLAKIM
+188 TDLDVLLAKIM
-199 ELIFEIFEG
+199 QLIFDIFEG
-208 ADRAFVVAYN
+208 ADRAFVVAYK
-218 AKNNQTHPLIMKHRD
+218 AKTNQFRPLIMRNRD
-233 SETPE
+233 SEIPP
-238 GEEIALSRTIID
+238 GEDIALSRTIIN

-258 LMLVDALGDQRFG
+258 LLLMDALGDQRFSN
-271 EHDSVQDLAI
+271 HDSIQDLSI

-294 VLGLIQV
+294 VLGLIQI
-301 DTSQSSHVFTAE
+301 DTRQSSHVFTAE
-313 DLEVLTGISA
+313 DLDVLTGISA
-323 QMAISMKNSQLYQE
+323 QIAISMKNSQLYQE

-377 VDRTD
+377 VDRTN
-382 EYGLREVEFSR
+382 EYGLRDITFSR
-393 EQVQEIRYAALLHDF
+393 EQIQEVRYAALLHDF

-420 AKKLYPHEMAEL
+420 AKKLYPHEMTEL
-432 KLRVK
+432 KLRIK

-449 ELVDLYQNGDL
+449 DSVDMYQNGGLSPD
-460 PPEEFQVR
+460 EFQLR
-468 RAQLDEKLHQEIN
+468 QNQLDEKLRQEIA

-487 VMIMEVNEPE
+487 EMILEVNEPE
-497 YVYDKNTGRL
+497 HLYDKNTGCL
-507 HEVNDYRFHDREEQE
+507 QEINEYRFTDQDEQE
-522 IQLLSDF
+522 IQLLNDF

-566 GPFSGIP
+566 GQYEGIP

-589 QGLMADQIPVQSKIM
+589 QGLMADQIPVQSRIM

-617 RPYRSGVPTETALH
+617 RPYRSGVPTEAALQ
-631 VIEKEVKL
+631 VIENEVKI
-639 GKLDEQMFKIFVD
+639 GKLDEQLFRVFVE
-652 SESYKLRDNLASRSS
+652 SESYKLREN